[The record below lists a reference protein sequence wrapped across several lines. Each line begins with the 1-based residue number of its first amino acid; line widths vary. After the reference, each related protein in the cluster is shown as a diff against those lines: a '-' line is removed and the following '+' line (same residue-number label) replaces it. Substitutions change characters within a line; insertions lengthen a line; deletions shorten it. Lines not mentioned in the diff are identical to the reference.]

1 MKKTIIFILVALFA
15 TGSLYAD
22 DISVQQALQIASQFA
37 AKDPT
42 AQSKQRKV
50 AAVMPNPSLAYTVKS
65 DVSDKDN
72 VYVINYGNDMGFVVV
87 SGETGTDAIL
97 GYCDH
102 GAFDYK
108 NCPPQMKEVLDFYSL
123 SIDSLRKNPEFAA
136 KRRVVQSWPSYI
148 GNVIVEPLLTTQ
160 WSQWAPYN
168 NLCPT
173 GCPTGCVPTAVA
185 QIMKY
190 WRWPDVTREKVSG
203 EDFSGHVYDWDN
215 MIDNYETTSYTAE
228 QADAVAHL
236 MADIGKALGTNYEP
250 EGSGTG
256 TDFLPLV
263 YNFKYNRGA
272 AYHENLTEVMKA
284 ELNQS
289 RPLLYSARP
298 VDYGNGHELVVDG
311 YTSNNYF
318 HFNYGWGGSY
328 DGFYKYAPLYNV
340 APSIITGIYPEDTDI
355 IKLNDIKYML
365 YKNGT
370 AAILG
375 YYPEGIDEDDDV
387 MSYVEKENGEIV
399 IPSTVKYNGTTYKV
413 TRIYQRA
420 FYNKGHF
427 TKVTLGD
434 NIETIDHYAF
444 IYSTIDE
451 LVLSDKMEVV
461 PDEAFQLTDIQKLTI
476 GASVK
481 RIGKKAFYLCPL
493 SEVIC
498 KSASFVVD
506 ELAFGHVS
514 GSIDSGEWLEHI
526 TKIGSKAF
534 VGRTFTGNPNFAMLE
549 DIGPLA
555 FSSCSFPAETF
566 VIPPKLKHIE
576 PDAFSMGLVS
586 FFKVENNPHFLC
598 SPNYQEYLCNNNGTR
613 VLMTVNRRRFLLGI
627 PETVVKLEP
636 RSIRSKDITTIP
648 GHIVEMDG
656 AFQDVTSMSFI
667 TCMAV
672 VPPQISDDTF
682 NDKIFQNDPT
692 LYVPEGTAELYR
704 NAPGWRKFERIIDER
719 EYVPMQPQ
727 GLQYN
732 MVVNTTHEDGS
743 QRVNIPVNEITSM
756 ELSEDGQSVIIKRNG
771 KEDLITPVAAVD
783 SVAWVPGFMY
793 EDAEIFDINEDHL
806 TVEAQKCKVRF
817 DPTVIDGDV
826 QLCVRNSVL
835 KPNVMD
841 GVVSGFAIDLSLSDG
856 RHQLSG
862 TADIL
867 IPMTYNP
874 EKQIGAAYFNEETGE
889 WEPVYY
895 EQNKETGEIKITTDH
910 LSEYAIFEVAN
921 VGMRNVMLNV
931 YKEVPQLYVLNE
943 AAKKLLDIISSP
955 DPEWE
960 MAWQYK
966 NEMALWQSC
975 SLDIL
980 YNAANG
986 ALEAVN
992 GYKPFAEEVGNAVTA
1007 MGYLGTALNI
1017 LDVAR
1022 ADLKGDDVG
1031 VAAGTLNTILNYT
1044 SGQLASAIGTP
1055 IMSVSMAGVAAI
1067 GIALNKFGEKV
1078 AQSKLD
1084 FYRLAYGIYYSK
1096 EGDKITGNKNYRT
1109 PTDWY
1114 NYFYPAFEK
1123 GNMTASELNAYIE
1136 ESVHNYCNQFW
1147 KDESRTFCI
1156 AEAESRASSMGIS
1169 TWSWETESLR
1179 KQISDEYFSELM
1191 NGILVSVFQSI
1202 RNHLKIEAHNRY
1214 TVAAKSVAD
1223 LVNRQIAIRIWDN
1236 SWKEGEK
1243 SKYEGW
1249 TVRFSYIPSALPD
1262 KEDWQVTLNER
1273 GRGGIKYFT
1282 EYALILNDMPT
1293 RLTLIDPKG
1302 KEVADYPFEIANK
1315 KGKQI
1320 IDIDLSKGGVEVEN
1334 PHMDGLELQYDP
1346 ATVTLPLTM
1355 AGYDFTY
1362 DNNGNLTKYPWGGNT
1377 PSMIPVSLD
1386 NSFNE
1391 KANFQAEIEKF
1402 LHRHGF
1408 ITVDEYGNVKLGD
1421 DISAKFEGNE
1431 AKAKFTIDTS
1441 CPFVEKSKEQFVQGF
1456 NSFWGGEIDGVG
1468 MLNLLEGTIAHKIEG
1483 EVTITRNAED
1493 EGYDVAFVGNGTYKF
1508 NCKNVSLVDN
1518 VNYAAIKAS
1527 EKLNITVDDITVAD
1541 SQAEGNV
1548 TLKYT
1553 TKLQ

>member
-37 AKDPT
+37 SKDPM

-123 SIDSLRKNPEFAA
+123 SIDTLRKNPEFAA
-136 KRRVVQSWPSYI
+136 KRRVAQSWPSYI

-160 WSQWAPYN
+160 WNQWAPYN

-173 GCPTGCVPTAVA
+173 DCPAGCVPTAVA

-190 WRWPDVTREKVSG
+190 WRWPDVTCDKVAG
-203 EDFSGHVYDWDN
+203 EDFSGRTYDWDN

-236 MADIGKALGTNYEP
+236 MADVGKALGTVYNP
-250 EGSGTG
+250 KGSGTA
-256 TDFLPLV
+256 TDFLPLFF
-263 YNFKYNRGA
+263 NFKYNKGTPC
-272 AYHENLTEVMKA
+272 YENLTEVMKA

-289 RPLLYSARP
+289 RPMLYSARP
-298 VDYGNGHELVVDG
+298 FGEGNGHELVVDG

-328 DGFYKYAPLYNV
+328 DGFYITAPIYCVN
-340 APSIITGIYPEDTDI
+340 PSIVTNIYPQDI
-355 IKLNDIKYML
+355 DIQKVGDIKYVF

-399 IPSTVKYNGTTYKV
+399 IPSTVKYNGT
-413 TRIYQRA
+413 
-420 FYNKGHF
+420 
-427 TKVTLGD
+427 TLGD

-506 ELAFGHVS
+506 EQAFGHVS

-534 VGRTFTGNPNFAMLE
+534 VGRTFTSNPSFAMLE
-549 DIGPLA
+549 EIGPLA

-613 VLMTVNRRRFLLGI
+613 VLMTVNRRRFLLDI

-682 NDKIFQNDPT
+682 NDNIFQNDPT

-756 ELSEDGQSVIIKRNG
+756 ELSEDGQNVIIKRNG

-793 EDAEIFDINEDHL
+793 EDAEIFDIDEDHL

-856 RHQLSG
+856 THDLTG
-862 TADIL
+862 TVDIT
-867 IPMTYNP
+867 IPVTDTNKKY
-874 EKQIGAAYFNEETGE
+874 GAAYFNEETGE

-895 EQNKETGEIKITTDH
+895 EYDKTEGAVTISTNH
-910 LSEYAIFEVAN
+910 LSVYGFFE
-921 VGMRNVMLNV
+921 
-931 YKEVPQLYVLNE
+931 LYDDLTSRGFIKPIQAPRELQPLGE
-943 AAKKLLDIISSP
+943 AARKLLELVSSP

-960 MAWQYK
+960 MRWQVR
-966 NEMALWQSC
+966 NDMGLWQSVG
-975 SLDIL
+975 LDVL
-980 YNAANG
+980 FNAANG
-986 ALEAVN
+986 TLETAL
-992 GYKPFAEEVGNAVTA
+992 GYKPFAEEIENAVNA
-1007 MGYLGTALNI
+1007 MGYLATALNVV
-1017 LDVAR
+1017 DVAR
-1022 ADLKGDDVG
+1022 AELRGDDIG
-1031 VAAGTLNTILNYT
+1031 VASGALKTILGHY
-1044 SGQLASAIGTP
+1044 SGVAGQLIGTP
-1055 IMSVSMAGVAAI
+1055 VFTASMATSAAI
-1067 GIALNKFGEKV
+1067 GIALEKFGTMVQQRKID
-1078 AQSKLD
+1078 L
-1084 FYRLAYGIYYSK
+1084 YREAYRIYYSRGSEAVVAGTSK
-1096 EGDKITGNKNYRT
+1096 YGNKWYRT
-1109 PTDWY
+1109 SKDWFELFYTAFNKPDITANRLDSYIETEVRDYCDRFWGDTDAQAMCVAEAKAQGLSSW
-1114 NYFYPAFEK
+1114 FYP
-1123 GNMTASELNAYIE
+1123 
-1136 ESVHNYCNQFW
+1136 
-1147 KDESRTFCI
+1147 DENT
-1156 AEAESRASSMGIS
+1156 
-1169 TWSWETESLR
+1169 R
-1179 KQISDEYFSELM
+1179 KTISDEFFAELM
-1191 NGILVSVFQSI
+1191 NGQLVSVIQSV
-1202 RNHLKIEAHNRY
+1202 RNHVKIDAFNQY
-1214 TVAAKSVAD
+1214 TAEAKSLANLMNTKIGLRVRD
-1223 LVNRQIAIRIWDN
+1223 K
-1236 SWKEGEK
+1236 SCKEGEK
-1243 SKYEGW
+1243 SKYADYSI
-1249 TVRFSYIPSALPD
+1249 RFTYIPRSLPD
-1262 KEDWQVTLNER
+1262 PENLQGTIDEQ
-1273 GRGGIKYFT
+1273 GRANIGYFT
-1282 EYALILNDMPT
+1282 HYALIVHDIPT

-1302 KEVADYPFEIANK
+1302 KEVADYPFEITNK
-1315 KGKQI
+1315 KGVQI
-1320 IDIDLSKGGVEVEN
+1320 IEIDLSTGGVEVEN
-1334 PHMDGLELQYDP
+1334 PNLDGLELIYEPNSVECYSEDHP
-1346 ATVTLPLTM
+1346 EKAI
-1355 AGYDFTY
+1355 
-1362 DNNGNLTKYPWGGNT
+1362 YPIT
-1377 PSMIPVSLD
+1377 RIYFD
-1386 NSFNE
+1386 NSNNK
-1391 KANFQAEIEKF
+1391 KARFETEIEKF
-1402 LHRHGF
+1402 FCRHEF
-1408 ITVDEYGNVKLGD
+1408 ITVDELGNFKIGD
-1421 DISAKFEGNE
+1421 DIVGKFENNGLE
-1431 AKAKFTIDTS
+1431 GSGSFTLNTKYQ
-1441 CPFVEKSKEQFVQGF
+1441 FKEQNISDCLKVF
-1456 NSFWGGEIDGVG
+1456 NSPNWFSEHFEVFRPFNGT
-1468 MLNLLEGTIAHKIEG
+1468 LEHKVKCEF
-1483 EVTITRNAED
+1483 TITRTSVDSKEYEITYTGEGTYSLQTEVIEYITGVVIADNPENSPTPNISAED
-1493 EGYDVAFVGNGTYKF
+1493 IHTTPITADGTFK
-1508 NCKNVSLVDN
+1508 
-1518 VNYAAIKAS
+1518 
-1527 EKLNITVDDITVAD
+1527 
-1541 SQAEGNV
+1541 
-1548 TLKYT
+1548 LKYT

>member
-37 AKDPT
+37 ANEPT
-42 AQSKQRKV
+42 AQSKMRKV

-123 SIDSLRKNPEFAA
+123 SIDTLRKNPEFAA
-136 KRRVVQSWPSYI
+136 KRRVAQSWPSYI

-160 WSQWAPYN
+160 WNQWAPYN

-173 GCPTGCVPTAVA
+173 DCPAGCVPTAVA

-190 WRWPDVTREKVSG
+190 WRWPDVTCDKVAG
-203 EDFSGHVYDWDN
+203 EDFSGRTYDWDN

-236 MADIGKALGTNYEP
+236 MADVGKALGTVYNP
-250 EGSGTG
+250 KGSGTA
-256 TDFLPLV
+256 TDFLPLFF
-263 YNFKYNRGA
+263 NFKYNKGA

-289 RPLLYSARP
+289 RPMLYSARP
-298 VDYGNGHELVVDG
+298 FGEGNGHELVVDG

-328 DGFYKYAPLYNV
+328 DGFYITAPIYCVN
-340 APSIITGIYPEDTDI
+340 PSIVTNIYPQDI
-355 IKLNDIKYML
+355 DIQKVGDIKYVF

-576 PDAFSMGLVS
+576 PDAFSKGLVS

-598 SPNYQEYLCNNNGTR
+598 SPNYQEYLCNNIGTR
-613 VLMTVNRRRFLLGI
+613 VLMTVNRRRFLLDI

-682 NDKIFQNDPT
+682 NDNIFQNDPT

-756 ELSEDGQSVIIKRNG
+756 ELSEDGQNVIIKRNG

-793 EDAEIFDINEDHL
+793 EDAEIFDIDEDHL

-856 RHQLSG
+856 THDLTG
-862 TADIL
+862 TVDIT
-867 IPMTYNP
+867 IPVTDTNKKY
-874 EKQIGAAYFNEETGE
+874 GAAYFNEETGE

-895 EQNKETGEIKITTDH
+895 EYDKTEGAVTISTNH
-910 LSEYAIFEVAN
+910 LSVYGFFE
-921 VGMRNVMLNV
+921 
-931 YKEVPQLYVLNE
+931 LYDDLTSRGFIKPIQAPRELQPLGE
-943 AAKKLLDIISSP
+943 AARKLLELVSSP

-960 MAWQYK
+960 MRWQVR
-966 NEMALWQSC
+966 NDMGLWQSVG
-975 SLDIL
+975 LDVL
-980 YNAANG
+980 FNAANG
-986 ALEAVN
+986 TLETAL
-992 GYKPFAEEVGNAVTA
+992 GYKPFAEEIENAVNA
-1007 MGYLGTALNI
+1007 MGYLATALNVV
-1017 LDVAR
+1017 DVAR
-1022 ADLKGDDVG
+1022 AELRGDDIG
-1031 VAAGTLNTILNYT
+1031 VASGALKTILGHY
-1044 SGQLASAIGTP
+1044 SGVAGQLIGTP
-1055 IMSVSMAGVAAI
+1055 VFTASMATSAAI
-1067 GIALNKFGEKV
+1067 GIALEKFGTMVQQRKID
-1078 AQSKLD
+1078 L
-1084 FYRLAYGIYYSK
+1084 YREAYRIYYSRGSEAVVAGTSK
-1096 EGDKITGNKNYRT
+1096 YGNKWYRT
-1109 PTDWY
+1109 SKDWFELFYTAFNKPDITANRLDSYIETEVRDYCDRFWGDTDAQAMCVAEAKAQGLSSW
-1114 NYFYPAFEK
+1114 FYP
-1123 GNMTASELNAYIE
+1123 
-1136 ESVHNYCNQFW
+1136 
-1147 KDESRTFCI
+1147 DENT
-1156 AEAESRASSMGIS
+1156 
-1169 TWSWETESLR
+1169 R
-1179 KQISDEYFSELM
+1179 KTISDEFFAELM
-1191 NGILVSVFQSI
+1191 NGQLVSVIQSV
-1202 RNHLKIEAHNRY
+1202 RNHVKIDAFNQY
-1214 TVAAKSVAD
+1214 TAEAKSLANLMNTKIGLRVRD
-1223 LVNRQIAIRIWDN
+1223 K
-1236 SWKEGEK
+1236 SCKEGEK
-1243 SKYEGW
+1243 SKYADYSI
-1249 TVRFSYIPSALPD
+1249 RFTYIPRSLPD
-1262 KEDWQVTLNER
+1262 PENLQGTIDEQ
-1273 GRGGIKYFT
+1273 GRANIGYFT
-1282 EYALILNDMPT
+1282 HYALIVHDIPT

-1302 KEVADYPFEIANK
+1302 KEVADYPFEITNK
-1315 KGKQI
+1315 KGVQI
-1320 IDIDLSKGGVEVEN
+1320 IEIDLSTGGVEVEN
-1334 PHMDGLELQYDP
+1334 PNLDGLELIYEPNSVECYSEDHP
-1346 ATVTLPLTM
+1346 EKAI
-1355 AGYDFTY
+1355 
-1362 DNNGNLTKYPWGGNT
+1362 YPIT
-1377 PSMIPVSLD
+1377 RIYFD
-1386 NSFNE
+1386 NSNNK
-1391 KANFQAEIEKF
+1391 KARFETEIEKF
-1402 LHRHGF
+1402 FCRHEF
-1408 ITVDEYGNVKLGD
+1408 ITVDELGNFKIGD
-1421 DISAKFEGNE
+1421 DIVGKFENNGLE
-1431 AKAKFTIDTS
+1431 GSGSFTLNTNYQ
-1441 CPFVEKSKEQFVQGF
+1441 FKEQNISDCLKVF
-1456 NSFWGGEIDGVG
+1456 NSPNWFSEHFEVFRPFNGT
-1468 MLNLLEGTIAHKIEG
+1468 LEHKVKCEF
-1483 EVTITRNAED
+1483 TITRTSVDSKEYEITYTGEGTYSLQTEVIEYITGVVIADNLENSPTPNISAED
-1493 EGYDVAFVGNGTYKF
+1493 IHTTPITADGTFK
-1508 NCKNVSLVDN
+1508 
-1518 VNYAAIKAS
+1518 
-1527 EKLNITVDDITVAD
+1527 
-1541 SQAEGNV
+1541 
-1548 TLKYT
+1548 LKYT

>member
-1 MKKTIIFILVALFA
+1 
-15 TGSLYAD
+15 
-22 DISVQQALQIASQFA
+22 
-37 AKDPT
+37 
-42 AQSKQRKV
+42 
-50 AAVMPNPSLAYTVKS
+50 MPNPSLAYTVKS

-123 SIDSLRKNPEFAA
+123 SIDTLRRNPEFAA
-136 KRRVVQSWPSYI
+136 KRRVAQSWPSYI

-160 WSQWAPYN
+160 WNQWAPYN

-173 GCPTGCVPTAVA
+173 DCPAGCVPTAVA

-190 WRWPDVTREKVSG
+190 WRWPDVTCDKVAG
-203 EDFSGHVYDWDN
+203 EDFSGRTYDWDN

-236 MADIGKALGTNYEP
+236 MADVGKALGTVYNP
-250 EGSGTG
+250 KGSGTA
-256 TDFLPLV
+256 TDFLPLFF
-263 YNFKYNRGA
+263 NFKYNKGTRC
-272 AYHENLTEVMKA
+272 YENLTEVMKA

-289 RPLLYSARP
+289 RPMLYSARP
-298 VDYGNGHELVVDG
+298 FGEGNGHELVVDG

-328 DGFYKYAPLYNV
+328 DGFYITAPIYCVN
-340 APSIITGIYPEDTDI
+340 PSIITNIYPQDI
-355 IKLNDIKYML
+355 DIQKVGDIKYVF

-444 IYSTIDE
+444 FYSTIDE

-506 ELAFGHVS
+506 EQAFGHVS

-576 PDAFSMGLVS
+576 PDAFSKGLVS

-598 SPNYQEYLCNNNGTR
+598 SPNYQEYLCNNIGTR
-613 VLMTVNRRRFLLGI
+613 VLMTVNRRRFLLDI

-656 AFQDVTSMSFI
+656 AFQDVTSMSFL

-682 NDKIFQNDPT
+682 NDNIFQNDPT

-756 ELSEDGQSVIIKRNG
+756 ELSEDGQNVIIKRNG

-793 EDAEIFDINEDHL
+793 EDAEIFDIDEDHL

-856 RHQLSG
+856 THDLTG
-862 TADIL
+862 TVDIT
-867 IPMTYNP
+867 IPVTDTNKKY
-874 EKQIGAAYFNEETGE
+874 GAAYFNEETGE

-895 EQNKETGEIKITTDH
+895 EYDKTEGAVTISTNH
-910 LSEYAIFEVAN
+910 LSVYGFFE
-921 VGMRNVMLNV
+921 
-931 YKEVPQLYVLNE
+931 LYDDLTSRGFIKPIQAPRELQPLGE
-943 AAKKLLDIISSP
+943 AARKLLELVSSP

-960 MAWQYK
+960 MRWQVR
-966 NEMALWQSC
+966 NDMGLWQSVG
-975 SLDIL
+975 LDVL
-980 YNAANG
+980 FNAANG
-986 ALEAVN
+986 TLETAL
-992 GYKPFAEEVGNAVTA
+992 GYKPFAEEIENAVNA
-1007 MGYLGTALNI
+1007 MGYLATALNVV
-1017 LDVAR
+1017 DVAR
-1022 ADLKGDDVG
+1022 AELRGDDIG
-1031 VAAGTLNTILNYT
+1031 VASGALKTILGHY
-1044 SGQLASAIGTP
+1044 SGVAGQLIGTP
-1055 IMSVSMAGVAAI
+1055 VFTASMATSAAI
-1067 GIALNKFGEKV
+1067 GIALEKFGTMVQQRKID
-1078 AQSKLD
+1078 L
-1084 FYRLAYGIYYSK
+1084 YREAYRIYYSRGSEAVVAGTSK
-1096 EGDKITGNKNYRT
+1096 YGNKWYRT
-1109 PTDWY
+1109 SKDWFELFYTAFNKPDITANRLDSYIETEVRDYCDRFWGDTDAQAMCVAEAKAQGLSSW
-1114 NYFYPAFEK
+1114 FYP
-1123 GNMTASELNAYIE
+1123 
-1136 ESVHNYCNQFW
+1136 
-1147 KDESRTFCI
+1147 DENT
-1156 AEAESRASSMGIS
+1156 
-1169 TWSWETESLR
+1169 R
-1179 KQISDEYFSELM
+1179 KTISDEFFAELM
-1191 NGILVSVFQSI
+1191 NGQLVSVIQSV
-1202 RNHLKIEAHNRY
+1202 RNHVKIDAFNQY
-1214 TVAAKSVAD
+1214 TAEAKSLANLMNTKIGLRVRD
-1223 LVNRQIAIRIWDN
+1223 K
-1236 SWKEGEK
+1236 SCKEGEK
-1243 SKYEGW
+1243 SKYADYSI
-1249 TVRFSYIPSALPD
+1249 RFTYIPRSLPD
-1262 KEDWQVTLNER
+1262 PENLQGTIDEQ
-1273 GRGGIKYFT
+1273 GRANIGYFT
-1282 EYALILNDMPT
+1282 HYALIVHDIPT
-1293 RLTLIDPKG
+1293 RLTLIDP
-1302 KEVADYPFEIANK
+1302 
-1315 KGKQI
+1315 
-1320 IDIDLSKGGVEVEN
+1320 
-1334 PHMDGLELQYDP
+1334 
-1346 ATVTLPLTM
+1346 
-1355 AGYDFTY
+1355 
-1362 DNNGNLTKYPWGGNT
+1362 
-1377 PSMIPVSLD
+1377 PSY
-1386 NSFNE
+1386 
-1391 KANFQAEIEKF
+1391 A
-1402 LHRHGF
+1402 HRPKRQRG
-1408 ITVDEYGNVKLGD
+1408 
-1421 DISAKFEGNE
+1421 
-1431 AKAKFTIDTS
+1431 
-1441 CPFVEKSKEQFVQGF
+1441 C
-1456 NSFWGGEIDGVG
+1456 
-1468 MLNLLEGTIAHKIEG
+1468 
-1483 EVTITRNAED
+1483 
-1493 EGYDVAFVGNGTYKF
+1493 
-1508 NCKNVSLVDN
+1508 
-1518 VNYAAIKAS
+1518 
-1527 EKLNITVDDITVAD
+1527 
-1541 SQAEGNV
+1541 
-1548 TLKYT
+1548 
-1553 TKLQ
+1553 

>member
-1 MKKTIIFILVALFA
+1 M
-15 TGSLYAD
+15 
-22 DISVQQALQIASQFA
+22 
-37 AKDPT
+37 
-42 AQSKQRKV
+42 
-50 AAVMPNPSLAYTVKS
+50 
-65 DVSDKDN
+65 
-72 VYVINYGNDMGFVVV
+72 
-87 SGETGTDAIL
+87 
-97 GYCDH
+97 
-102 GAFDYK
+102 
-108 NCPPQMKEVLDFYSL
+108 
-123 SIDSLRKNPEFAA
+123 
-136 KRRVVQSWPSYI
+136 
-148 GNVIVEPLLTTQ
+148 
-160 WSQWAPYN
+160 
-168 NLCPT
+168 
-173 GCPTGCVPTAVA
+173 
-185 QIMKY
+185 
-190 WRWPDVTREKVSG
+190 
-203 EDFSGHVYDWDN
+203 
-215 MIDNYETTSYTAE
+215 
-228 QADAVAHL
+228 
-236 MADIGKALGTNYEP
+236 
-250 EGSGTG
+250 
-256 TDFLPLV
+256 
-263 YNFKYNRGA
+263 
-272 AYHENLTEVMKA
+272 
-284 ELNQS
+284 
-289 RPLLYSARP
+289 
-298 VDYGNGHELVVDG
+298 
-311 YTSNNYF
+311 
-318 HFNYGWGGSY
+318 
-328 DGFYKYAPLYNV
+328 
-340 APSIITGIYPEDTDI
+340 
-355 IKLNDIKYML
+355 
-365 YKNGT
+365 
-370 AAILG
+370 
-375 YYPEGIDEDDDV
+375 
-387 MSYVEKENGEIV
+387 
-399 IPSTVKYNGTTYKV
+399 
-413 TRIYQRA
+413 
-420 FYNKGHF
+420 
-427 TKVTLGD
+427 
-434 NIETIDHYAF
+434 
-444 IYSTIDE
+444 
-451 LVLSDKMEVV
+451 
-461 PDEAFQLTDIQKLTI
+461 
-476 GASVK
+476 
-481 RIGKKAFYLCPL
+481 
-493 SEVIC
+493 
-498 KSASFVVD
+498 
-506 ELAFGHVS
+506 
-514 GSIDSGEWLEHI
+514 
-526 TKIGSKAF
+526 
-534 VGRTFTGNPNFAMLE
+534 
-549 DIGPLA
+549 
-555 FSSCSFPAETF
+555 
-566 VIPPKLKHIE
+566 
-576 PDAFSMGLVS
+576 
-586 FFKVENNPHFLC
+586 
-598 SPNYQEYLCNNNGTR
+598 
-613 VLMTVNRRRFLLGI
+613 
-627 PETVVKLEP
+627 
-636 RSIRSKDITTIP
+636 
-648 GHIVEMDG
+648 
-656 AFQDVTSMSFI
+656 
-667 TCMAV
+667 
-672 VPPQISDDTF
+672 
-682 NDKIFQNDPT
+682 
-692 LYVPEGTAELYR
+692 
-704 NAPGWRKFERIIDER
+704 
-719 EYVPMQPQ
+719 
-727 GLQYN
+727 
-732 MVVNTTHEDGS
+732 
-743 QRVNIPVNEITSM
+743 
-756 ELSEDGQSVIIKRNG
+756 
-771 KEDLITPVAAVD
+771 
-783 SVAWVPGFMY
+783 
-793 EDAEIFDINEDHL
+793 
-806 TVEAQKCKVRF
+806 
-817 DPTVIDGDV
+817 IDGDV

-889 WEPVYY
+889 WEPVYF

-1293 RLTLIDPKG
+1293 RLSLIDPKG
-1302 KEVADYPFEIANK
+1302 KEVADYPFEITNK

-1320 IDIDLSKGGVEVEN
+1320 IDIDLSTGGVEVEN
-1334 PHMDGLELQYDP
+1334 PNLDGLELIYEPNSVEYYSEDHP
-1346 ATVTLPLTM
+1346 EKAI
-1355 AGYDFTY
+1355 
-1362 DNNGNLTKYPWGGNT
+1362 YPIT
-1377 PSMIPVSLD
+1377 RIYFD
-1386 NSFNE
+1386 NSNNK
-1391 KANFQAEIEKF
+1391 KARFETEIEKF
-1402 LHRHGF
+1402 FCRHEF
-1408 ITVDEYGNVKLGD
+1408 ITVDELGNFKIGD
-1421 DISAKFEGNE
+1421 DIVGKFENNGLE
-1431 AKAKFTIDTS
+1431 GSGSFTLNTNYQ
-1441 CPFVEKSKEQFVQGF
+1441 FKEQNISDCIKVF
-1456 NSFWGGEIDGVG
+1456 NSPNWFSEHFEVFRPFNGT
-1468 MLNLLEGTIAHKIEG
+1468 LEHKVKCEF
-1483 EVTITRNAED
+1483 TITRTSVDSKEYEITYTGEGTYSLQTEVLEYITGVVIADNLENSPTPNISAED
-1493 EGYDVAFVGNGTYKF
+1493 IHTTPITADGTFK
-1508 NCKNVSLVDN
+1508 
-1518 VNYAAIKAS
+1518 
-1527 EKLNITVDDITVAD
+1527 
-1541 SQAEGNV
+1541 
-1548 TLKYT
+1548 LKYT

>member
-123 SIDSLRKNPEFAA
+123 SIDTLRKNPEFAA
-136 KRRVVQSWPSYI
+136 KRRVAQSWPSYI

-160 WSQWAPYN
+160 WNQWAPYN

-173 GCPTGCVPTAVA
+173 DCPAGCVPTAVA

-190 WRWPDVTREKVSG
+190 WRWPDVTCDKVAG
-203 EDFSGHVYDWDN
+203 EDFSGRTYDWDN

-236 MADIGKALGTNYEP
+236 MADVGKALGTVYNP
-250 EGSGTG
+250 KGSGTA
-256 TDFLPLV
+256 TDFLPLFF
-263 YNFKYNRGA
+263 NFKYNKGA

-289 RPLLYSARP
+289 RPMLYSARP
-298 VDYGNGHELVVDG
+298 FGEGNGHELVVDG

-328 DGFYKYAPLYNV
+328 DGFYITAPIYCVN
-340 APSIITGIYPEDTDI
+340 PSIVTNIYPQDI
-355 IKLNDIKYML
+355 DIQKVGDIKYVF

-444 IYSTIDE
+444 FYSTIDE

-506 ELAFGHVS
+506 EQAFGHVS

-576 PDAFSMGLVS
+576 PDAFSKGLVS

-598 SPNYQEYLCNNNGTR
+598 SPNYQEYLCNNIGTR
-613 VLMTVNRRRFLLGI
+613 VLMTVNRRRFLLDI

-682 NDKIFQNDPT
+682 NDNIFQNDPT
-692 LYVPEGTAELYR
+692 LYVPEGTAELYH

-756 ELSEDGQSVIIKRNG
+756 ELSEDGQNVIIKRNG

-793 EDAEIFDINEDHL
+793 EDAEIFDIDEDHL

-835 KPNVMD
+835 KPDVMD

-856 RHQLSG
+856 THDLTG
-862 TADIL
+862 TVDIT
-867 IPMTYNP
+867 IPVTDTNKKY
-874 EKQIGAAYFNEETGE
+874 GAAYFNEETGE

-895 EQNKETGEIKITTDH
+895 EYDKTEGAVTISTNH
-910 LSEYAIFEVAN
+910 LSVYGFFE
-921 VGMRNVMLNV
+921 
-931 YKEVPQLYVLNE
+931 LYDDLTSRGFIKPIQAPRELQPLGE
-943 AAKKLLDIISSP
+943 AARKLLELVSSP

-960 MAWQYK
+960 MRWQVR
-966 NEMALWQSC
+966 NDMGLWQSVG
-975 SLDIL
+975 LDVL
-980 YNAANG
+980 FNAANG
-986 ALEAVN
+986 TLETAL
-992 GYKPFAEEVGNAVTA
+992 GYKPFAEEIENAVNA
-1007 MGYLGTALNI
+1007 MGYLATALNVV
-1017 LDVAR
+1017 DVAR
-1022 ADLKGDDVG
+1022 AELRGDDIG
-1031 VAAGTLNTILNYT
+1031 VASGALKTILGHY
-1044 SGQLASAIGTP
+1044 SGVAGQLIGTP
-1055 IMSVSMAGVAAI
+1055 VFTASMATSAAI
-1067 GIALNKFGEKV
+1067 GIALEKFGTMVQQRKID
-1078 AQSKLD
+1078 L
-1084 FYRLAYGIYYSK
+1084 YREAYRIYYSRGSEAVVAGTSK
-1096 EGDKITGNKNYRT
+1096 YGNKWYRT
-1109 PTDWY
+1109 SKDWFELFYTAFNKPDITANRLDSYIETEVRDYCDRFWGDTDAQAMCVAEAKAQGLSSW
-1114 NYFYPAFEK
+1114 FYP
-1123 GNMTASELNAYIE
+1123 
-1136 ESVHNYCNQFW
+1136 
-1147 KDESRTFCI
+1147 DENT
-1156 AEAESRASSMGIS
+1156 
-1169 TWSWETESLR
+1169 R
-1179 KQISDEYFSELM
+1179 KTISDEFFAELM
-1191 NGILVSVFQSI
+1191 NGQLVSVIQSV
-1202 RNHLKIEAHNRY
+1202 RNHVKIDAFNQY
-1214 TVAAKSVAD
+1214 TAEAKSLANLMNTKIGLRVRD
-1223 LVNRQIAIRIWDN
+1223 K
-1236 SWKEGEK
+1236 SCKEGEK
-1243 SKYEGW
+1243 SKYADYSI
-1249 TVRFSYIPSALPD
+1249 RFTYIPRSLPD
-1262 KEDWQVTLNER
+1262 PENLQGTIDEQ
-1273 GRGGIKYFT
+1273 GRANIGYFT
-1282 EYALILNDMPT
+1282 HYALIVHDIPT

-1302 KEVADYPFEIANK
+1302 KEVADYPFEITNK

-1320 IDIDLSKGGVEVEN
+1320 IDIDLSTGGVEVEN
-1334 PHMDGLELQYDP
+1334 PNLDGLELIYEPNSVEYYSEDHP
-1346 ATVTLPLTM
+1346 EKAI
-1355 AGYDFTY
+1355 
-1362 DNNGNLTKYPWGGNT
+1362 YPIT
-1377 PSMIPVSLD
+1377 RIYFD
-1386 NSFNE
+1386 NSNNK
-1391 KANFQAEIEKF
+1391 KARFETEIEKF
-1402 LHRHGF
+1402 FCRHEF
-1408 ITVDEYGNVKLGD
+1408 ITVDELGNFKIGD
-1421 DISAKFEGNE
+1421 DIVGKFENNGLE
-1431 AKAKFTIDTS
+1431 GSGSFTLNTNYQ
-1441 CPFVEKSKEQFVQGF
+1441 FKEQNISDCIKVF
-1456 NSFWGGEIDGVG
+1456 NSPNWFSEHFEVFRPFNGT
-1468 MLNLLEGTIAHKIEG
+1468 LEHKVKCEF
-1483 EVTITRNAED
+1483 TITRTSVDSKEYEITYTGEGTYSLQTEVIEYITGVVIADNLENSPTPNISAED
-1493 EGYDVAFVGNGTYKF
+1493 IHTTPITADGTFK
-1508 NCKNVSLVDN
+1508 
-1518 VNYAAIKAS
+1518 
-1527 EKLNITVDDITVAD
+1527 
-1541 SQAEGNV
+1541 
-1548 TLKYT
+1548 LKYT

>member
-42 AQSKQRKV
+42 AQSKMRKV

-123 SIDSLRKNPEFAA
+123 SIDTLRKNPEFAA
-136 KRRVVQSWPSYI
+136 KRRVAQSWPSYI

-160 WSQWAPYN
+160 WNQWAPYN

-173 GCPTGCVPTAVA
+173 DCPAGCVPTAVA

-190 WRWPDVTREKVSG
+190 WRWPDVTCDKVAG
-203 EDFSGHVYDWDN
+203 EDFSGRTYDWDN

-236 MADIGKALGTNYEP
+236 MADVGKALGTVYNP
-250 EGSGTG
+250 KGSGTA
-256 TDFLPLV
+256 TDFLPLFF
-263 YNFKYNRGA
+263 NFKYNKGA

-289 RPLLYSARP
+289 RPMLYSARP
-298 VDYGNGHELVVDG
+298 FGEGNGHELVVDG

-328 DGFYKYAPLYNV
+328 DGFYITAPIYCVN
-340 APSIITGIYPEDTDI
+340 PSIVTNIYPQDI
-355 IKLNDIKYML
+355 DIQKVGDIKYVF

-444 IYSTIDE
+444 FYSTIDE

-506 ELAFGHVS
+506 EQAFGHVS

-576 PDAFSMGLVS
+576 PDAFSKGLVS

-598 SPNYQEYLCNNNGTR
+598 SPNYQEYLCNNIGTR
-613 VLMTVNRRRFLLGI
+613 VLMTVNRRRFLLDI

-682 NDKIFQNDPT
+682 NDNIFQNDPT

-756 ELSEDGQSVIIKRNG
+756 ELSEDGQNVIIKRNG

-793 EDAEIFDINEDHL
+793 EDAEIFDIDEDHL

-835 KPNVMD
+835 KPDVMD

-856 RHQLSG
+856 THDLTG
-862 TADIL
+862 TVDIT
-867 IPMTYNP
+867 IPVTDTNKKY
-874 EKQIGAAYFNEETGE
+874 GAAYFNEETGE

-895 EQNKETGEIKITTDH
+895 EYDKTEGAVTISTNH
-910 LSEYAIFEVAN
+910 LSVYGFFE
-921 VGMRNVMLNV
+921 
-931 YKEVPQLYVLNE
+931 LYDDLTSRGFIKPIQAPRELQPLGE
-943 AAKKLLDIISSP
+943 AARKLLELVSSP

-960 MAWQYK
+960 MRWQVR
-966 NEMALWQSC
+966 NDMGLWQSVG
-975 SLDIL
+975 LDVL
-980 YNAANG
+980 FNAANG
-986 ALEAVN
+986 TLETAL
-992 GYKPFAEEVGNAVTA
+992 GYKPFAEEIENAVNA
-1007 MGYLGTALNI
+1007 MGYLATALNVV
-1017 LDVAR
+1017 DVAR
-1022 ADLKGDDVG
+1022 AELRGDDIG
-1031 VAAGTLNTILNYT
+1031 VASGALKTILGHY
-1044 SGQLASAIGTP
+1044 SGVAGQLIGTP
-1055 IMSVSMAGVAAI
+1055 VFTASMATSAAI
-1067 GIALNKFGEKV
+1067 GIALEKFGTMVQQRKID
-1078 AQSKLD
+1078 L
-1084 FYRLAYGIYYSK
+1084 YREAYRIYYSRGSEAVVAGTSK
-1096 EGDKITGNKNYRT
+1096 YGNKWYRT
-1109 PTDWY
+1109 SKDWFELFYTAFNKPDITANRLDSYIETEVRDYCDRFWGDTDAQAMCVAEAKAQGLSSW
-1114 NYFYPAFEK
+1114 FYP
-1123 GNMTASELNAYIE
+1123 
-1136 ESVHNYCNQFW
+1136 
-1147 KDESRTFCI
+1147 DENT
-1156 AEAESRASSMGIS
+1156 
-1169 TWSWETESLR
+1169 R
-1179 KQISDEYFSELM
+1179 KTISDEFFAELM
-1191 NGILVSVFQSI
+1191 NGQLVSVIQSV
-1202 RNHLKIEAHNRY
+1202 RNHVKIDAFNQY
-1214 TVAAKSVAD
+1214 TAEAKSLANLMNTKIGLRVRD
-1223 LVNRQIAIRIWDN
+1223 K
-1236 SWKEGEK
+1236 SCKEGEK
-1243 SKYEGW
+1243 SKYADYSI
-1249 TVRFSYIPSALPD
+1249 RFTYIPRSLPD
-1262 KEDWQVTLNER
+1262 PENLQGTIDEQ
-1273 GRGGIKYFT
+1273 GRANIGYFT
-1282 EYALILNDMPT
+1282 HYALIVHDIPT

-1302 KEVADYPFEIANK
+1302 KEVADYPFEITNK
-1315 KGKQI
+1315 KGVQI
-1320 IDIDLSKGGVEVEN
+1320 IEIDLSTGGVEVEN
-1334 PHMDGLELQYDP
+1334 PNLDGLELIYEPNSVECYSEDHP
-1346 ATVTLPLTM
+1346 EKAI
-1355 AGYDFTY
+1355 
-1362 DNNGNLTKYPWGGNT
+1362 YPIT
-1377 PSMIPVSLD
+1377 RIYFD
-1386 NSFNE
+1386 NSNNK
-1391 KANFQAEIEKF
+1391 KARFETEIEKF
-1402 LHRHGF
+1402 FCRHEF
-1408 ITVDEYGNVKLGD
+1408 ITVDELGNFKIGD
-1421 DISAKFEGNE
+1421 DIVGKFENNGLE
-1431 AKAKFTIDTS
+1431 GSGSFTLNTNYQ
-1441 CPFVEKSKEQFVQGF
+1441 FKEQNISDCIKVF
-1456 NSFWGGEIDGVG
+1456 NSPNWFSEHFEVFRPFNGT
-1468 MLNLLEGTIAHKIEG
+1468 LEHKVKCEF
-1483 EVTITRNAED
+1483 TITRTSVDSKEYEITYTGEGTYSLQTEVIEYITGVVIADNPENSPTPNISAED
-1493 EGYDVAFVGNGTYKF
+1493 IRTTPITADGTFK
-1508 NCKNVSLVDN
+1508 
-1518 VNYAAIKAS
+1518 
-1527 EKLNITVDDITVAD
+1527 
-1541 SQAEGNV
+1541 
-1548 TLKYT
+1548 LKYT

>member
-123 SIDSLRKNPEFAA
+123 SIDTLRKNPEFAA
-136 KRRVVQSWPSYI
+136 KRRVAQSWPSYI

-160 WSQWAPYN
+160 WNQWAPYN

-173 GCPTGCVPTAVA
+173 DCPAGCVPTAVA

-190 WRWPDVTREKVSG
+190 WRWPDVTCDKVAG
-203 EDFSGHVYDWDN
+203 EDFSGRTYDWDN

-236 MADIGKALGTNYEP
+236 MADVGKALGTVYNP
-250 EGSGTG
+250 KGSGTA
-256 TDFLPLV
+256 TDFLPLFF
-263 YNFKYNRGA
+263 NFKYNKGA

-289 RPLLYSARP
+289 RPMLYSARP
-298 VDYGNGHELVVDG
+298 FGEGNGHELVVDG

-328 DGFYKYAPLYNV
+328 DGFYITAPIYCVN
-340 APSIITGIYPEDTDI
+340 PSIVTNIYPQDI
-355 IKLNDIKYML
+355 DIQKVGDIKYVF

-444 IYSTIDE
+444 FYSTIDE

-506 ELAFGHVS
+506 EQAFGHVS

-598 SPNYQEYLCNNNGTR
+598 SPNYQEYLCNNIGTR
-613 VLMTVNRRRFLLGI
+613 VLMTVNRRRFLLDI

-692 LYVPEGTAELYR
+692 LYVPEGTAELYH

-756 ELSEDGQSVIIKRNG
+756 ELSEDGQNVIIKRNG

-793 EDAEIFDINEDHL
+793 EDAEIFDIDEDHL

-835 KPNVMD
+835 KPDVMD

-856 RHQLSG
+856 THDLTG
-862 TADIL
+862 TVDIT
-867 IPMTYNP
+867 IPVTDTNKKY
-874 EKQIGAAYFNEETGE
+874 GAAYFNEETGE

-895 EQNKETGEIKITTDH
+895 EYDKTEGAVTISTNH
-910 LSEYAIFEVAN
+910 LSVYGFFE
-921 VGMRNVMLNV
+921 
-931 YKEVPQLYVLNE
+931 LYDDLTSRGFIKPIQAPRELQPLGE
-943 AAKKLLDIISSP
+943 AARKLLELVSSP

-960 MAWQYK
+960 MRWQVR
-966 NEMALWQSC
+966 NDMGLWQSVG
-975 SLDIL
+975 LDVL
-980 YNAANG
+980 FNAANG
-986 ALEAVN
+986 TLETAL
-992 GYKPFAEEVGNAVTA
+992 GYKPFAEEIENAVNA
-1007 MGYLGTALNI
+1007 MGYLATALNVV
-1017 LDVAR
+1017 DVAR
-1022 ADLKGDDVG
+1022 AELRGDDIG
-1031 VAAGTLNTILNYT
+1031 VASGALKTILGHY
-1044 SGQLASAIGTP
+1044 SGVAGQLIGTP
-1055 IMSVSMAGVAAI
+1055 VFTASMATSAAI
-1067 GIALNKFGEKV
+1067 GIALEKFGTMVQQRKID
-1078 AQSKLD
+1078 L
-1084 FYRLAYGIYYSK
+1084 YREAYRIYYSRGSEAVVAGTSK
-1096 EGDKITGNKNYRT
+1096 YGNKWYRT
-1109 PTDWY
+1109 SKDWFELFYTAFNKPDITANRLDSYIETEVRDYCDRFWGDTDAQAMCVAEAKAQGLSSW
-1114 NYFYPAFEK
+1114 FYP
-1123 GNMTASELNAYIE
+1123 
-1136 ESVHNYCNQFW
+1136 
-1147 KDESRTFCI
+1147 DENT
-1156 AEAESRASSMGIS
+1156 
-1169 TWSWETESLR
+1169 R
-1179 KQISDEYFSELM
+1179 KTISDEFFAELM
-1191 NGILVSVFQSI
+1191 NGQLVSVIQSV
-1202 RNHLKIEAHNRY
+1202 RNHVKIDAFNQY
-1214 TVAAKSVAD
+1214 TAEAKSLANLMNTKIGLRVRD
-1223 LVNRQIAIRIWDN
+1223 K
-1236 SWKEGEK
+1236 SCKEGEK
-1243 SKYEGW
+1243 SKYADYSI
-1249 TVRFSYIPSALPD
+1249 RFTYIPRSLPD
-1262 KEDWQVTLNER
+1262 PENLQGTIDEQ
-1273 GRGGIKYFT
+1273 GRANIGYFT
-1282 EYALILNDMPT
+1282 HYALIVHDIPT

-1302 KEVADYPFEIANK
+1302 KEVADYPFEITNK

-1320 IDIDLSKGGVEVEN
+1320 IDIDLSTGGVEVEN
-1334 PHMDGLELQYDP
+1334 PNLDGLELIYEPNSVEYYSEDHP
-1346 ATVTLPLTM
+1346 EKAI
-1355 AGYDFTY
+1355 
-1362 DNNGNLTKYPWGGNT
+1362 YPIT
-1377 PSMIPVSLD
+1377 RIYFD
-1386 NSFNE
+1386 NSNNK
-1391 KANFQAEIEKF
+1391 KARFETEIEKF
-1402 LHRHGF
+1402 FCRHEF
-1408 ITVDEYGNVKLGD
+1408 ITVDELGNFKIGD
-1421 DISAKFEGNE
+1421 DIVGKFENNGLE
-1431 AKAKFTIDTS
+1431 GSGSFTLNTNYQ
-1441 CPFVEKSKEQFVQGF
+1441 FKEQNISDCIKVF
-1456 NSFWGGEIDGVG
+1456 NSPNWFSEHFEVFRPFNGT
-1468 MLNLLEGTIAHKIEG
+1468 LEHKVKCEF
-1483 EVTITRNAED
+1483 TITRTSVDSKEYEITYTGEGTYSLQTEVIEYITGVVIADNLENSPTPNISAED
-1493 EGYDVAFVGNGTYKF
+1493 IHTTPITADGTFK
-1508 NCKNVSLVDN
+1508 
-1518 VNYAAIKAS
+1518 
-1527 EKLNITVDDITVAD
+1527 
-1541 SQAEGNV
+1541 
-1548 TLKYT
+1548 LKYT

>member
-123 SIDSLRKNPEFAA
+123 SIDTLRKNPEFAA
-136 KRRVVQSWPSYI
+136 KRRVAQSWPSYI

-160 WSQWAPYN
+160 WNQWAPYN

-173 GCPTGCVPTAVA
+173 DCPAGCVPTAVA

-190 WRWPDVTREKVSG
+190 WRWPDVTCDKVAG
-203 EDFSGHVYDWDN
+203 EDFSGRTYDWDN

-236 MADIGKALGTNYEP
+236 MADVGKALGTVYNP
-250 EGSGTG
+250 KGSGTA
-256 TDFLPLV
+256 TDFLPLFF
-263 YNFKYNRGA
+263 NFKYNKGA

-289 RPLLYSARP
+289 RPMLYSARP
-298 VDYGNGHELVVDG
+298 FGEGNGHELVVDG

-328 DGFYKYAPLYNV
+328 DGFYITAPIYCVN
-340 APSIITGIYPEDTDI
+340 PSIVTNIYPQDI
-355 IKLNDIKYML
+355 DIQKVGDIKYVF

-444 IYSTIDE
+444 FYSTIDE

-506 ELAFGHVS
+506 EQAFGHVS

-576 PDAFSMGLVS
+576 PDAFSKGLVS

-598 SPNYQEYLCNNNGTR
+598 SPNYQEYLCNNIGTR
-613 VLMTVNRRRFLLGI
+613 VLMTVNRRRFLLDI

-682 NDKIFQNDPT
+682 NDNIFQNDPT

-756 ELSEDGQSVIIKRNG
+756 ELSEDGQNVIIKRNG

-793 EDAEIFDINEDHL
+793 EDAEIFDIDEDHL

-835 KPNVMD
+835 KPDVMD

-856 RHQLSG
+856 THDLTG
-862 TADIL
+862 TVDIT
-867 IPMTYNP
+867 IPVTDTNKKY
-874 EKQIGAAYFNEETGE
+874 GAAYFNEETGE

-895 EQNKETGEIKITTDH
+895 EYDKTEGAVTISTNH
-910 LSEYAIFEVAN
+910 LSVYGFFE
-921 VGMRNVMLNV
+921 
-931 YKEVPQLYVLNE
+931 LYDDLTSRGFIKPIQAPRELQPLGE
-943 AAKKLLDIISSP
+943 AARKLLELVSSP

-960 MAWQYK
+960 MRWQVR
-966 NEMALWQSC
+966 NDMGLWQSVG
-975 SLDIL
+975 LDVL
-980 YNAANG
+980 FNAANG
-986 ALEAVN
+986 TLETAL
-992 GYKPFAEEVGNAVTA
+992 GYKPFAEEIENAVNA
-1007 MGYLGTALNI
+1007 MGYLATALNVV
-1017 LDVAR
+1017 DVAR
-1022 ADLKGDDVG
+1022 AELRGDDIG
-1031 VAAGTLNTILNYT
+1031 VASGALKTILGHY
-1044 SGQLASAIGTP
+1044 SGVAGQLIGTP
-1055 IMSVSMAGVAAI
+1055 VFTASMATSAAI
-1067 GIALNKFGEKV
+1067 GIALEKFGTMVQQRKID
-1078 AQSKLD
+1078 L
-1084 FYRLAYGIYYSK
+1084 YREAYRIYYSRGSEAVVAGTSK
-1096 EGDKITGNKNYRT
+1096 YGNKWYRT
-1109 PTDWY
+1109 SKDWFELFYTAFNKPDITANRLDSYIETEVRDYCDRFWGDTDAQAMCVAEAKAQGLSSW
-1114 NYFYPAFEK
+1114 FYP
-1123 GNMTASELNAYIE
+1123 
-1136 ESVHNYCNQFW
+1136 
-1147 KDESRTFCI
+1147 DENT
-1156 AEAESRASSMGIS
+1156 
-1169 TWSWETESLR
+1169 R
-1179 KQISDEYFSELM
+1179 KTISDEFFAELM
-1191 NGILVSVFQSI
+1191 NGQLVSVIQSV
-1202 RNHLKIEAHNRY
+1202 RNHVKIDAFNQY
-1214 TVAAKSVAD
+1214 TAEAKSLANLMNTKIGLRVRD
-1223 LVNRQIAIRIWDN
+1223 K
-1236 SWKEGEK
+1236 SCKEGEK
-1243 SKYEGW
+1243 SKYADYSI
-1249 TVRFSYIPSALPD
+1249 RFTYIPRSLPD
-1262 KEDWQVTLNER
+1262 PENLQGTIDEQ
-1273 GRGGIKYFT
+1273 GRANIGYFT
-1282 EYALILNDMPT
+1282 HYALIVHDIPT

-1302 KEVADYPFEIANK
+1302 KEVADYPFEITNK
-1315 KGKQI
+1315 KGVQI
-1320 IDIDLSKGGVEVEN
+1320 IEIDLSTGGVEVEN
-1334 PHMDGLELQYDP
+1334 PNLDGLELIYEPNSVECYSEDHP
-1346 ATVTLPLTM
+1346 EKAI
-1355 AGYDFTY
+1355 
-1362 DNNGNLTKYPWGGNT
+1362 YPIT
-1377 PSMIPVSLD
+1377 RIYFD
-1386 NSFNE
+1386 NSNNK
-1391 KANFQAEIEKF
+1391 KARFETEIEKF
-1402 LHRHGF
+1402 FCRHEF
-1408 ITVDEYGNVKLGD
+1408 ITVDELGNFKIGD
-1421 DISAKFEGNE
+1421 DIVGKFENNGLE
-1431 AKAKFTIDTS
+1431 GSGSFTLNTNYQ
-1441 CPFVEKSKEQFVQGF
+1441 FKEQNISDCIKVF
-1456 NSFWGGEIDGVG
+1456 NSPNWFSEHFEVFRPFNGT
-1468 MLNLLEGTIAHKIEG
+1468 LEHKVKCEF
-1483 EVTITRNAED
+1483 TITRTSVDSKEYEITYTGEGTYSLQTEVIEYITGVVIADNPENSPTPNISAED
-1493 EGYDVAFVGNGTYKF
+1493 IRTTPITADGTFK
-1508 NCKNVSLVDN
+1508 
-1518 VNYAAIKAS
+1518 
-1527 EKLNITVDDITVAD
+1527 
-1541 SQAEGNV
+1541 
-1548 TLKYT
+1548 LKYT

>member
-42 AQSKQRKV
+42 AQSKMRKV

-123 SIDSLRKNPEFAA
+123 SIDTLRKNPEFAA
-136 KRRVVQSWPSYI
+136 KRRVAQSWPSYI

-160 WSQWAPYN
+160 WNQWAPYN

-173 GCPTGCVPTAVA
+173 DCPAGCVPTAVA

-190 WRWPDVTREKVSG
+190 WRWPDVTCDKVAG
-203 EDFSGHVYDWDN
+203 EDFSGRTYDWDN

-236 MADIGKALGTNYEP
+236 MADVGKALGTVYNP
-250 EGSGTG
+250 KGSGTA
-256 TDFLPLV
+256 TDFLPLFF
-263 YNFKYNRGA
+263 NFKYNKGTPC
-272 AYHENLTEVMKA
+272 YENLTEVMKA

-289 RPLLYSARP
+289 RPMLYSARP
-298 VDYGNGHELVVDG
+298 FGEGNGHELVVDG

-328 DGFYKYAPLYNV
+328 DGFYITAPIYCVN
-340 APSIITGIYPEDTDI
+340 PSIVTNIYPQDI
-355 IKLNDIKYML
+355 DIQKVGDIKYVF

-506 ELAFGHVS
+506 EQAFGHVS

-534 VGRTFTGNPNFAMLE
+534 VGRTFTSNPSFAMLE
-549 DIGPLA
+549 EIGPLA
-555 FSSCSFPAETF
+555 FSSCTFPAETF

-576 PDAFSMGLVS
+576 PDAFSKGLVS

-613 VLMTVNRRRFLLGI
+613 VLMTVNRRRFLLDI

-756 ELSEDGQSVIIKRNG
+756 ELSEDGQNVIIKRNG

-793 EDAEIFDINEDHL
+793 EDAEIFDIDEDHL

-835 KPNVMD
+835 KPDVMD

-856 RHQLSG
+856 THDLTG
-862 TADIL
+862 TVDIT
-867 IPMTYNP
+867 IPVTDTNKKY
-874 EKQIGAAYFNEETGE
+874 GAAYFNEETGE

-895 EQNKETGEIKITTDH
+895 EYDKTEGAVTISTNH
-910 LSEYAIFEVAN
+910 LSVYGFFE
-921 VGMRNVMLNV
+921 
-931 YKEVPQLYVLNE
+931 LYDDLTSRGFIKPIQAPRELQPLGE
-943 AAKKLLDIISSP
+943 AARKLLELVSSP

-960 MAWQYK
+960 MRWQVR
-966 NEMALWQSC
+966 NDMGLWQSVG
-975 SLDIL
+975 LDVL
-980 YNAANG
+980 FNAANG
-986 ALEAVN
+986 TLETAL
-992 GYKPFAEEVGNAVTA
+992 GYKPFAEEIENAVNA
-1007 MGYLGTALNI
+1007 MGYLATALNVV
-1017 LDVAR
+1017 DVAR
-1022 ADLKGDDVG
+1022 AELRGDDIG
-1031 VAAGTLNTILNYT
+1031 VASGALKTILGHY
-1044 SGQLASAIGTP
+1044 SGVAGQLIGTP
-1055 IMSVSMAGVAAI
+1055 VFTASMATSAAI
-1067 GIALNKFGEKV
+1067 GIALEKFGTMVQQRKID
-1078 AQSKLD
+1078 L
-1084 FYRLAYGIYYSK
+1084 YREAYRIYYSRGSEAVVAGTSK
-1096 EGDKITGNKNYRT
+1096 YGNKWYRT
-1109 PTDWY
+1109 SKDWFELFYTAFNKPDITANRLDSYIETEVRDYCDRFWGDTDAQAMCVAEAKAQGLSSW
-1114 NYFYPAFEK
+1114 FYP
-1123 GNMTASELNAYIE
+1123 
-1136 ESVHNYCNQFW
+1136 
-1147 KDESRTFCI
+1147 DENT
-1156 AEAESRASSMGIS
+1156 
-1169 TWSWETESLR
+1169 R
-1179 KQISDEYFSELM
+1179 KTISDEFFAELM
-1191 NGILVSVFQSI
+1191 NGQLVSVIQSV
-1202 RNHLKIEAHNRY
+1202 RNHVKIDAFNQY
-1214 TVAAKSVAD
+1214 TAEAKSLANLMNTKIGLRVRD
-1223 LVNRQIAIRIWDN
+1223 K
-1236 SWKEGEK
+1236 SCKESEK
-1243 SKYEGW
+1243 SKYADYSI
-1249 TVRFSYIPSALPD
+1249 RFTYIPRSLPD
-1262 KEDWQVTLNER
+1262 PENLQGTIDEQ
-1273 GRGGIKYFT
+1273 GRANIGYFT
-1282 EYALILNDMPT
+1282 HYALIVHDIPT

-1302 KEVADYPFEIANK
+1302 KEVADYPFEITNK

-1320 IDIDLSKGGVEVEN
+1320 IDIDLSTGGVEVEN
-1334 PHMDGLELQYDP
+1334 PNLDGLELIYEPNSVEYYSEDHP
-1346 ATVTLPLTM
+1346 EKAI
-1355 AGYDFTY
+1355 
-1362 DNNGNLTKYPWGGNT
+1362 YPIT
-1377 PSMIPVSLD
+1377 RIYFD
-1386 NSFNE
+1386 NSNNK
-1391 KANFQAEIEKF
+1391 KARFETEIEKF
-1402 LHRHGF
+1402 FCRHEF
-1408 ITVDEYGNVKLGD
+1408 ITVDELGNFKIGD
-1421 DISAKFEGNE
+1421 DIVGKFEDNGLE
-1431 AKAKFTIDTS
+1431 GSGSFTLNTNYQ
-1441 CPFVEKSKEQFVQGF
+1441 FKEQNISDCIKVF
-1456 NSFWGGEIDGVG
+1456 NSPNWFSEHFEVFRPFNGT
-1468 MLNLLEGTIAHKIEG
+1468 LEHKVKCEF
-1483 EVTITRNAED
+1483 TITRTSVDSKEYEITYTGEGTYSLQTEVLEYITGVVIADNLENSPTPNISAED
-1493 EGYDVAFVGNGTYKF
+1493 IHTTPITADGTFK
-1508 NCKNVSLVDN
+1508 
-1518 VNYAAIKAS
+1518 
-1527 EKLNITVDDITVAD
+1527 
-1541 SQAEGNV
+1541 
-1548 TLKYT
+1548 LKYT

>member
-1 MKKTIIFILVALFA
+1 
-15 TGSLYAD
+15 
-22 DISVQQALQIASQFA
+22 
-37 AKDPT
+37 
-42 AQSKQRKV
+42 
-50 AAVMPNPSLAYTVKS
+50 
-65 DVSDKDN
+65 
-72 VYVINYGNDMGFVVV
+72 
-87 SGETGTDAIL
+87 
-97 GYCDH
+97 
-102 GAFDYK
+102 
-108 NCPPQMKEVLDFYSL
+108 
-123 SIDSLRKNPEFAA
+123 
-136 KRRVVQSWPSYI
+136 
-148 GNVIVEPLLTTQ
+148 
-160 WSQWAPYN
+160 
-168 NLCPT
+168 
-173 GCPTGCVPTAVA
+173 
-185 QIMKY
+185 
-190 WRWPDVTREKVSG
+190 
-203 EDFSGHVYDWDN
+203 
-215 MIDNYETTSYTAE
+215 
-228 QADAVAHL
+228 
-236 MADIGKALGTNYEP
+236 
-250 EGSGTG
+250 
-256 TDFLPLV
+256 
-263 YNFKYNRGA
+263 
-272 AYHENLTEVMKA
+272 
-284 ELNQS
+284 
-289 RPLLYSARP
+289 
-298 VDYGNGHELVVDG
+298 
-311 YTSNNYF
+311 
-318 HFNYGWGGSY
+318 
-328 DGFYKYAPLYNV
+328 
-340 APSIITGIYPEDTDI
+340 
-355 IKLNDIKYML
+355 
-365 YKNGT
+365 
-370 AAILG
+370 
-375 YYPEGIDEDDDV
+375 
-387 MSYVEKENGEIV
+387 
-399 IPSTVKYNGTTYKV
+399 
-413 TRIYQRA
+413 
-420 FYNKGHF
+420 
-427 TKVTLGD
+427 
-434 NIETIDHYAF
+434 
-444 IYSTIDE
+444 
-451 LVLSDKMEVV
+451 
-461 PDEAFQLTDIQKLTI
+461 
-476 GASVK
+476 
-481 RIGKKAFYLCPL
+481 
-493 SEVIC
+493 
-498 KSASFVVD
+498 
-506 ELAFGHVS
+506 
-514 GSIDSGEWLEHI
+514 
-526 TKIGSKAF
+526 
-534 VGRTFTGNPNFAMLE
+534 
-549 DIGPLA
+549 
-555 FSSCSFPAETF
+555 
-566 VIPPKLKHIE
+566 
-576 PDAFSMGLVS
+576 
-586 FFKVENNPHFLC
+586 
-598 SPNYQEYLCNNNGTR
+598 
-613 VLMTVNRRRFLLGI
+613 
-627 PETVVKLEP
+627 
-636 RSIRSKDITTIP
+636 
-648 GHIVEMDG
+648 
-656 AFQDVTSMSFI
+656 
-667 TCMAV
+667 
-672 VPPQISDDTF
+672 
-682 NDKIFQNDPT
+682 
-692 LYVPEGTAELYR
+692 
-704 NAPGWRKFERIIDER
+704 
-719 EYVPMQPQ
+719 
-727 GLQYN
+727 
-732 MVVNTTHEDGS
+732 
-743 QRVNIPVNEITSM
+743 
-756 ELSEDGQSVIIKRNG
+756 
-771 KEDLITPVAAVD
+771 
-783 SVAWVPGFMY
+783 MY
-793 EDAEIFDINEDHL
+793 EDAEIFDIDEDHL

-889 WEPVYY
+889 WEPVYF

-1302 KEVADYPFEIANK
+1302 KEVADYPFEITNK

-1320 IDIDLSKGGVEVEN
+1320 IDIDLSTGGVEVEN
-1334 PHMDGLELQYDP
+1334 PNLDGLELIYEPNSVEYYSEDHP
-1346 ATVTLPLTM
+1346 EKAI
-1355 AGYDFTY
+1355 
-1362 DNNGNLTKYPWGGNT
+1362 YPIT
-1377 PSMIPVSLD
+1377 RIYFD
-1386 NSFNE
+1386 NSNNK
-1391 KANFQAEIEKF
+1391 KARFETEIEKF
-1402 LHRHGF
+1402 FCRHEF
-1408 ITVDEYGNVKLGD
+1408 ITVDELGNFKIGD
-1421 DISAKFEGNE
+1421 DIVGKFENNGLE
-1431 AKAKFTIDTS
+1431 GSGSFTLNTNYQ
-1441 CPFVEKSKEQFVQGF
+1441 FKEQNISDCIKVF
-1456 NSFWGGEIDGVG
+1456 NSPNWFSEHFEAFRPFNGT
-1468 MLNLLEGTIAHKIEG
+1468 LEHKVKCEF
-1483 EVTITRNAED
+1483 TITRTSVDSKEYEITYTGEGTYSLQTEVLEYITGVVIADNLENSPTPNISAED
-1493 EGYDVAFVGNGTYKF
+1493 IHTTPITADGTFK
-1508 NCKNVSLVDN
+1508 
-1518 VNYAAIKAS
+1518 
-1527 EKLNITVDDITVAD
+1527 
-1541 SQAEGNV
+1541 
-1548 TLKYT
+1548 LKYT

>member
-37 AKDPT
+37 ANEPT
-42 AQSKQRKV
+42 AQSKMRKV

-123 SIDSLRKNPEFAA
+123 SIDTLRKNPEFAA
-136 KRRVVQSWPSYI
+136 KRRVAQSWPSYI

-160 WSQWAPYN
+160 WNQWAPYN

-173 GCPTGCVPTAVA
+173 DCPAGCVPTAVA

-190 WRWPDVTREKVSG
+190 WRWPDVTCDKVAG
-203 EDFSGHVYDWDN
+203 EDFSGRTYDWDN

-236 MADIGKALGTNYEP
+236 MADVGKALGTVYNP
-250 EGSGTG
+250 KGSGTA
-256 TDFLPLV
+256 TDFLPLFF
-263 YNFKYNRGA
+263 NFKYNKGA

-289 RPLLYSARP
+289 RPMLYSARP
-298 VDYGNGHELVVDG
+298 FGEGNGHELVVDG

-328 DGFYKYAPLYNV
+328 DGFYITAPIYCVN
-340 APSIITGIYPEDTDI
+340 PSIVTNIYPQDI
-355 IKLNDIKYML
+355 DIQKVGDIKYVF

-576 PDAFSMGLVS
+576 PDAFSKGLVS

-598 SPNYQEYLCNNNGTR
+598 SPNYQEYLCNNIGTR
-613 VLMTVNRRRFLLGI
+613 VLMTVNRRRFLLDI

-682 NDKIFQNDPT
+682 NDNIFQNDPT

-756 ELSEDGQSVIIKRNG
+756 ELSEDGQNVIIKRNG

-793 EDAEIFDINEDHL
+793 EDAEIFDIDEDHL

-856 RHQLSG
+856 THDLTG
-862 TADIL
+862 TVDIT
-867 IPMTYNP
+867 IPVTDTNKKY
-874 EKQIGAAYFNEETGE
+874 GAAYFNEETGE

-895 EQNKETGEIKITTDH
+895 EYDKTEGAVTISTNH
-910 LSEYAIFEVAN
+910 LSVYGFFE
-921 VGMRNVMLNV
+921 
-931 YKEVPQLYVLNE
+931 LYDDLTSRGFIKPIQAPRELQPLGE
-943 AAKKLLDIISSP
+943 AARKLLELVSSP

-960 MAWQYK
+960 MRWQVR
-966 NEMALWQSC
+966 NDMGLWQSVG
-975 SLDIL
+975 LDVL
-980 YNAANG
+980 FNAANG
-986 ALEAVN
+986 TLETAL
-992 GYKPFAEEVGNAVTA
+992 GYKPFAEEIENAVNA
-1007 MGYLGTALNI
+1007 MGYLATALNVV
-1017 LDVAR
+1017 DVAR
-1022 ADLKGDDVG
+1022 AELRGDDIG
-1031 VAAGTLNTILNYT
+1031 VASGALKTILGHY
-1044 SGQLASAIGTP
+1044 SGVAGQLIGTP
-1055 IMSVSMAGVAAI
+1055 VFTASMATSAAI
-1067 GIALNKFGEKV
+1067 GIALEKFGTMVQQRKID
-1078 AQSKLD
+1078 L
-1084 FYRLAYGIYYSK
+1084 YREAYRIYYSRGSEAVVAGTSK
-1096 EGDKITGNKNYRT
+1096 YGNKWYRT
-1109 PTDWY
+1109 SKDWFELFYTAFNKPDITANRLDSYIETEVRDYCDRFWGDTDAQAMCVAEAKAQGLSSW
-1114 NYFYPAFEK
+1114 FYP
-1123 GNMTASELNAYIE
+1123 
-1136 ESVHNYCNQFW
+1136 
-1147 KDESRTFCI
+1147 DENT
-1156 AEAESRASSMGIS
+1156 
-1169 TWSWETESLR
+1169 R
-1179 KQISDEYFSELM
+1179 KTISDEFFAELM
-1191 NGILVSVFQSI
+1191 NGQLVSVIQSV
-1202 RNHLKIEAHNRY
+1202 RNHVKIDAFNQY
-1214 TVAAKSVAD
+1214 TAEAKSLANLMNTKIGLRVRD
-1223 LVNRQIAIRIWDN
+1223 K
-1236 SWKEGEK
+1236 SCKEGEK
-1243 SKYEGW
+1243 SKYADYSI
-1249 TVRFSYIPSALPD
+1249 RFTYIPRSLPD
-1262 KEDWQVTLNER
+1262 PENLQGTIDEQ
-1273 GRGGIKYFT
+1273 GRANIGYFT
-1282 EYALILNDMPT
+1282 HYALIVHDIPT

-1302 KEVADYPFEIANK
+1302 KEVADYPFEITNK
-1315 KGKQI
+1315 KGVQI
-1320 IDIDLSKGGVEVEN
+1320 IEIDLSTGGVEVEN
-1334 PHMDGLELQYDP
+1334 PNLDGLELIYEPNSVECYSEDHP
-1346 ATVTLPLTM
+1346 EKAI
-1355 AGYDFTY
+1355 
-1362 DNNGNLTKYPWGGNT
+1362 YPIT
-1377 PSMIPVSLD
+1377 RIYFD
-1386 NSFNE
+1386 NSNNK
-1391 KANFQAEIEKF
+1391 KARFETEIEKF
-1402 LHRHGF
+1402 FCRHEF
-1408 ITVDEYGNVKLGD
+1408 ITVDELGNFKIGD
-1421 DISAKFEGNE
+1421 DIVGKFENNGLE
-1431 AKAKFTIDTS
+1431 GSGSFTLNTKYQ
-1441 CPFVEKSKEQFVQGF
+1441 FKEQNISDCLKVF
-1456 NSFWGGEIDGVG
+1456 NSPNWFSEHFEVFRPFNGT
-1468 MLNLLEGTIAHKIEG
+1468 LEHKVKCEF
-1483 EVTITRNAED
+1483 TITRTSVDSKEYEITYTGEGTYSLQTEVIEYITGVVIADNLENSPTPNISAED
-1493 EGYDVAFVGNGTYKF
+1493 IHTTPITADGTFK
-1508 NCKNVSLVDN
+1508 
-1518 VNYAAIKAS
+1518 
-1527 EKLNITVDDITVAD
+1527 
-1541 SQAEGNV
+1541 
-1548 TLKYT
+1548 LKYT

>member
-37 AKDPT
+37 ANEPT
-42 AQSKQRKV
+42 AQSKMRKV

-123 SIDSLRKNPEFAA
+123 SIDTLRKNPEFAA
-136 KRRVVQSWPSYI
+136 KRRVAQSWPSYI

-160 WSQWAPYN
+160 WNQWAPYN

-173 GCPTGCVPTAVA
+173 DCPAGCVPTAVA

-190 WRWPDVTREKVSG
+190 WRWPDVTCDKVAG
-203 EDFSGHVYDWDN
+203 EDFSGRTYDWDN

-236 MADIGKALGTNYEP
+236 MADVGKALGTVYNP
-250 EGSGTG
+250 KGSGTA
-256 TDFLPLV
+256 TDFLPLFF
-263 YNFKYNRGA
+263 NFKYNKGA

-289 RPLLYSARP
+289 RPMLYSARP
-298 VDYGNGHELVVDG
+298 FGEGNGHELVVDG

-328 DGFYKYAPLYNV
+328 DGFYITAPIYCVN
-340 APSIITGIYPEDTDI
+340 PSIVTNIYPQDI
-355 IKLNDIKYML
+355 DIQKVGDIKYVF

-576 PDAFSMGLVS
+576 PDAFSKGLVS

-598 SPNYQEYLCNNNGTR
+598 SPNYQEYLCNNIGTR
-613 VLMTVNRRRFLLGI
+613 VLMTVNRRRFLLDI

-682 NDKIFQNDPT
+682 NDNIFQNDPT

-756 ELSEDGQSVIIKRNG
+756 ELSEDGQNVIIKRNG

-793 EDAEIFDINEDHL
+793 EDAEIFDIDEDHL

-835 KPNVMD
+835 KPDVMD

-856 RHQLSG
+856 THDLTG
-862 TADIL
+862 TVDIT
-867 IPMTYNP
+867 IPVTDTNKKY
-874 EKQIGAAYFNEETGE
+874 GAAYFNEETGE

-895 EQNKETGEIKITTDH
+895 EYDKTEGAVTISTNH
-910 LSEYAIFEVAN
+910 LSVYGFFE
-921 VGMRNVMLNV
+921 
-931 YKEVPQLYVLNE
+931 LYDDLTSRGFIKPIQAPRELQPLGE
-943 AAKKLLDIISSP
+943 AARKLLELVSSP

-960 MAWQYK
+960 MRWQVR
-966 NEMALWQSC
+966 NDMGLWQSVG
-975 SLDIL
+975 LDVL
-980 YNAANG
+980 FNAANG
-986 ALEAVN
+986 TLETAL
-992 GYKPFAEEVGNAVTA
+992 GYKPFAEEIENAVNA
-1007 MGYLGTALNI
+1007 MGYLATALNVV
-1017 LDVAR
+1017 DVAR
-1022 ADLKGDDVG
+1022 AELRGDDIG
-1031 VAAGTLNTILNYT
+1031 VASGALKTILGHY
-1044 SGQLASAIGTP
+1044 SGVAGQLIGTP
-1055 IMSVSMAGVAAI
+1055 VFTASMATSAAI
-1067 GIALNKFGEKV
+1067 GIALEKFGTMVQQRKID
-1078 AQSKLD
+1078 L
-1084 FYRLAYGIYYSK
+1084 YREAYRIYYSRGSEAVVAGTSK
-1096 EGDKITGNKNYRT
+1096 YGNKWYRT
-1109 PTDWY
+1109 SKDWFELFYTAFNKPDITANRLDSYIETEVRDYCDRFWGDTDAQAMCVAEAKAQGLSSW
-1114 NYFYPAFEK
+1114 FYP
-1123 GNMTASELNAYIE
+1123 
-1136 ESVHNYCNQFW
+1136 
-1147 KDESRTFCI
+1147 DENT
-1156 AEAESRASSMGIS
+1156 
-1169 TWSWETESLR
+1169 R
-1179 KQISDEYFSELM
+1179 KTISDEFFAELM
-1191 NGILVSVFQSI
+1191 NGQLVSVIQSV
-1202 RNHLKIEAHNRY
+1202 RNHVKIDAFNQY
-1214 TVAAKSVAD
+1214 TAEAKSLANLMNTKIGLRVRD
-1223 LVNRQIAIRIWDN
+1223 K
-1236 SWKEGEK
+1236 SCKEGEK
-1243 SKYEGW
+1243 SKYADYSI
-1249 TVRFSYIPSALPD
+1249 RFTYIPRSLPD
-1262 KEDWQVTLNER
+1262 PENLQGTIDEQ
-1273 GRGGIKYFT
+1273 GRANIGYFT
-1282 EYALILNDMPT
+1282 HYALIVHDIPT

-1302 KEVADYPFEIANK
+1302 KEVADYPFEITNK
-1315 KGKQI
+1315 KGVQI
-1320 IDIDLSKGGVEVEN
+1320 IEIDLSTGGVEVEN
-1334 PHMDGLELQYDP
+1334 PNLDGLELIYEPNSVECYSEDHP
-1346 ATVTLPLTM
+1346 EKAI
-1355 AGYDFTY
+1355 
-1362 DNNGNLTKYPWGGNT
+1362 YPIT
-1377 PSMIPVSLD
+1377 RIYFD
-1386 NSFNE
+1386 NSNNK
-1391 KANFQAEIEKF
+1391 KARFETEIEKF
-1402 LHRHGF
+1402 FCRHEF
-1408 ITVDEYGNVKLGD
+1408 ITVDELGNFKIGD
-1421 DISAKFEGNE
+1421 DIVGKFENNGLE
-1431 AKAKFTIDTS
+1431 GSGSFTLNTKYQ
-1441 CPFVEKSKEQFVQGF
+1441 FKEQNISDCLKVF
-1456 NSFWGGEIDGVG
+1456 NSPNWFSEHFEVFRPFNGT
-1468 MLNLLEGTIAHKIEG
+1468 LEHKVKCEF
-1483 EVTITRNAED
+1483 TITRTSVDSKEYEITYTGEGTYSLQTEVIEYITGVVIADNLENSPTPNISAED
-1493 EGYDVAFVGNGTYKF
+1493 IHTTPITADGTFK
-1508 NCKNVSLVDN
+1508 
-1518 VNYAAIKAS
+1518 
-1527 EKLNITVDDITVAD
+1527 
-1541 SQAEGNV
+1541 
-1548 TLKYT
+1548 LKYT

>member
-42 AQSKQRKV
+42 AQSKMRKV

-123 SIDSLRKNPEFAA
+123 SIDTLRKNPEFAA
-136 KRRVVQSWPSYI
+136 KRRVAQSWPSYI

-160 WSQWAPYN
+160 WNQWAPYN

-173 GCPTGCVPTAVA
+173 DCPAGCVPTAVA

-190 WRWPDVTREKVSG
+190 WRWPDVTCDKVAG
-203 EDFSGHVYDWDN
+203 EDFSGRTYDWDN

-236 MADIGKALGTNYEP
+236 MADVGKALGTVYNP
-250 EGSGTG
+250 KGSGTA
-256 TDFLPLV
+256 TDFLPLFF
-263 YNFKYNRGA
+263 NFKYNKGTPC
-272 AYHENLTEVMKA
+272 YENLTEVMKA

-289 RPLLYSARP
+289 RPMLYSARP
-298 VDYGNGHELVVDG
+298 FGEGNGHELVVDG

-328 DGFYKYAPLYNV
+328 DGFYITAPIYCVN
-340 APSIITGIYPEDTDI
+340 PSIVTNIYPQDI
-355 IKLNDIKYML
+355 DIQKVGDIKYVF

-506 ELAFGHVS
+506 EQAFGHVS

-534 VGRTFTGNPNFAMLE
+534 VGRTFTSNPSFAMLE
-549 DIGPLA
+549 EIGPLA
-555 FSSCSFPAETF
+555 FSSCTFPAETF

-576 PDAFSMGLVS
+576 PDAFSKGLVS

-613 VLMTVNRRRFLLGI
+613 VLMTVNRRRFLLDI

-692 LYVPEGTAELYR
+692 IYVPEGTAELYR

-756 ELSEDGQSVIIKRNG
+756 ELSEDGQNVIIKRNG

-793 EDAEIFDINEDHL
+793 EDAEIFDIDEDHL

-835 KPNVMD
+835 KPDVMD

-856 RHQLSG
+856 THDLTG
-862 TADIL
+862 TVDIT
-867 IPMTYNP
+867 IPVTDTNKKY
-874 EKQIGAAYFNEETGE
+874 GAAYFNEETGE

-895 EQNKETGEIKITTDH
+895 EYDKTEGAVTISTNH
-910 LSEYAIFEVAN
+910 LSVYGFFE
-921 VGMRNVMLNV
+921 
-931 YKEVPQLYVLNE
+931 LYDDLTSRGFIKPIQAPRELQPLGE
-943 AAKKLLDIISSP
+943 AARKLLELVSSP

-960 MAWQYK
+960 MRWQVR
-966 NEMALWQSC
+966 NDMGLWQSVG
-975 SLDIL
+975 LDVL
-980 YNAANG
+980 FNAANG
-986 ALEAVN
+986 TLETAL
-992 GYKPFAEEVGNAVTA
+992 GYKPFAEEIENAVNA
-1007 MGYLGTALNI
+1007 MGYLATALNVV
-1017 LDVAR
+1017 DVAR
-1022 ADLKGDDVG
+1022 AELRGDDIG
-1031 VAAGTLNTILNYT
+1031 VASGALKTILGHY
-1044 SGQLASAIGTP
+1044 SGVAGQLIGTP
-1055 IMSVSMAGVAAI
+1055 VFTASMATSAAI
-1067 GIALNKFGEKV
+1067 GIALEKFGTMVQQRKID
-1078 AQSKLD
+1078 L
-1084 FYRLAYGIYYSK
+1084 YREAYRIYYSRGSEAVVAGTSK
-1096 EGDKITGNKNYRT
+1096 YGNKWYRT
-1109 PTDWY
+1109 SKDWFELFYTAFNKPDITANRLDSYIETEVRDYCDRFWGDTDAQAMCVAEAKAQGLSSW
-1114 NYFYPAFEK
+1114 FYP
-1123 GNMTASELNAYIE
+1123 
-1136 ESVHNYCNQFW
+1136 
-1147 KDESRTFCI
+1147 DENT
-1156 AEAESRASSMGIS
+1156 
-1169 TWSWETESLR
+1169 R
-1179 KQISDEYFSELM
+1179 KTISDEFFAELM
-1191 NGILVSVFQSI
+1191 NGQLVSVIQSV
-1202 RNHLKIEAHNRY
+1202 RNHVKIDAFNQY
-1214 TVAAKSVAD
+1214 TAEAKSLANLMNTKIGLRVRD
-1223 LVNRQIAIRIWDN
+1223 K
-1236 SWKEGEK
+1236 SCKESEK
-1243 SKYEGW
+1243 SKYADYSI
-1249 TVRFSYIPSALPD
+1249 RFTYIPRSLPD
-1262 KEDWQVTLNER
+1262 PENLQGTIDEQ
-1273 GRGGIKYFT
+1273 GRANIGYFT
-1282 EYALILNDMPT
+1282 HYALIVHDIPT

-1302 KEVADYPFEIANK
+1302 KEVADYPFEITNK

-1320 IDIDLSKGGVEVEN
+1320 IDIDLSTGGVEVEN
-1334 PHMDGLELQYDP
+1334 PNLDGLELIYEPNSVEYYSEDHP
-1346 ATVTLPLTM
+1346 EKAI
-1355 AGYDFTY
+1355 
-1362 DNNGNLTKYPWGGNT
+1362 YPIT
-1377 PSMIPVSLD
+1377 RIYFD
-1386 NSFNE
+1386 NSNNK
-1391 KANFQAEIEKF
+1391 KARFETEIEKF
-1402 LHRHGF
+1402 FCRHEF
-1408 ITVDEYGNVKLGD
+1408 ITVDELGNFKIGD
-1421 DISAKFEGNE
+1421 DIVGKFEDNGLE
-1431 AKAKFTIDTS
+1431 GSGSFTLNTNYQ
-1441 CPFVEKSKEQFVQGF
+1441 FKEQNISDCIKVF
-1456 NSFWGGEIDGVG
+1456 NSPNWFSEHFEVFRPFNGT
-1468 MLNLLEGTIAHKIEG
+1468 LEHKVKCEF
-1483 EVTITRNAED
+1483 TITRTSVDSKEYEITYTGEGTYSLQTEVLEYITGVVIADNLENSPTPNISAED
-1493 EGYDVAFVGNGTYKF
+1493 IHTTPITADGTFK
-1508 NCKNVSLVDN
+1508 
-1518 VNYAAIKAS
+1518 
-1527 EKLNITVDDITVAD
+1527 
-1541 SQAEGNV
+1541 
-1548 TLKYT
+1548 LKYT

>member
-123 SIDSLRKNPEFAA
+123 SIDSLRKNPEFVA
-136 KRRVVQSWPSYI
+136 KRRVAQSWPSYI

-160 WSQWAPYN
+160 WNQWAPYN

-173 GCPTGCVPTAVA
+173 DCPAGCVPTAVA

-190 WRWPDVTREKVSG
+190 WRWPDVTCDKVAG
-203 EDFSGHVYDWDN
+203 EDFSGRTYDWDN

-236 MADIGKALGTNYEP
+236 MADVGKALGTVYNP
-250 EGSGTG
+250 KGSGTA
-256 TDFLPLV
+256 TDFLPLFF
-263 YNFKYNRGA
+263 NFKYNKGTPC
-272 AYHENLTEVMKA
+272 YENLTEVMKA

-289 RPLLYSARP
+289 RPMLYSARP
-298 VDYGNGHELVVDG
+298 FGEGNGHELVVDG

-328 DGFYKYAPLYNV
+328 DGFYITAPIYCVN
-340 APSIITGIYPEDTDI
+340 PSIVTNIYPQDI
-355 IKLNDIKYML
+355 DIQKVGDIKYVF

-506 ELAFGHVS
+506 EQAFGHVS

-534 VGRTFTGNPNFAMLE
+534 VGRTFTSNPPFAMLE
-549 DIGPLA
+549 EIGPLA
-555 FSSCSFPAETF
+555 FSSCTFPAETF

-576 PDAFSMGLVS
+576 PDAFSKGLVS

-613 VLMTVNRRRFLLGI
+613 VLMTVNRRRFLLNI

-682 NDKIFQNDPT
+682 NDNIFQNDPT

-756 ELSEDGQSVIIKRNG
+756 ELSEDGQNVIIKRNG

-793 EDAEIFDINEDHL
+793 EDAEIFDIDEDHL

-835 KPNVMD
+835 KPDVMD

-856 RHQLSG
+856 THDLTG
-862 TADIL
+862 TVDIT
-867 IPMTYNP
+867 IPVTDTNKKY
-874 EKQIGAAYFNEETGE
+874 GAAYFNEETGE

-895 EQNKETGEIKITTDH
+895 EYDKTEGTVTISTNH
-910 LSEYAIFEVAN
+910 LSVYGFFE
-921 VGMRNVMLNV
+921 
-931 YKEVPQLYVLNE
+931 LYDDLTSRGFIKPIQAPRELQPLGE
-943 AAKKLLDIISSP
+943 AARKLLELVSSP

-960 MAWQYK
+960 MRWQVR
-966 NEMALWQSC
+966 NDMGLWQSVG
-975 SLDIL
+975 LDVL
-980 YNAANG
+980 FNAANG
-986 ALEAVN
+986 TLETAL
-992 GYKPFAEEVGNAVTA
+992 GYKPFAEEVENAVNA
-1007 MGYLGTALNI
+1007 MGYLATALNVV
-1017 LDVAR
+1017 DVAR
-1022 ADLKGDDVG
+1022 AELRGDDIG
-1031 VAAGTLNTILNYT
+1031 VASGALKTILGHY
-1044 SGQLASAIGTP
+1044 SGVAGQLIGTP
-1055 IMSVSMAGVAAI
+1055 VFTASMATSAAI
-1067 GIALNKFGEKV
+1067 GIALEKFGTMVQQRKID
-1078 AQSKLD
+1078 L
-1084 FYRLAYGIYYSK
+1084 YREAYRIYYSRGSEAVVAGTSK
-1096 EGDKITGNKNYRT
+1096 YGNKWYRT
-1109 PTDWY
+1109 SKDWFELFYTAFNKPDITATRLDSYVEAEVRDYCDRFWGDTDAQAMCVAEAKAQGLSSW
-1114 NYFYPAFEK
+1114 FYP
-1123 GNMTASELNAYIE
+1123 
-1136 ESVHNYCNQFW
+1136 
-1147 KDESRTFCI
+1147 DENT
-1156 AEAESRASSMGIS
+1156 
-1169 TWSWETESLR
+1169 R
-1179 KQISDEYFSELM
+1179 KTISDEFFAELM
-1191 NGILVSVFQSI
+1191 NGQLVSVIQSV
-1202 RNHLKIEAHNRY
+1202 RNHVKIDAFNQY
-1214 TVAAKSVAD
+1214 TAEAKSLANLMNTKIGLRVRD
-1223 LVNRQIAIRIWDN
+1223 K
-1236 SWKEGEK
+1236 SCKEGEK
-1243 SKYEGW
+1243 SKYADYSI
-1249 TVRFSYIPSALPD
+1249 RFTYIPRSLPD
-1262 KEDWQVTLNER
+1262 PENLQGTIDEQ
-1273 GRGGIKYFT
+1273 GRANIGYFT
-1282 EYALILNDMPT
+1282 HYALIVHDIPT

-1302 KEVADYPFEIANK
+1302 KEVADYPFEITNK
-1315 KGKQI
+1315 KGVQI
-1320 IDIDLSKGGVEVEN
+1320 IEIDLSTGGVEVEN
-1334 PHMDGLELQYDP
+1334 PNLDGLELIYEPNSVEYYSEDHSEK
-1346 ATVTLPLTM
+1346 AI
-1355 AGYDFTY
+1355 
-1362 DNNGNLTKYPWGGNT
+1362 YPIT
-1377 PSMIPVSLD
+1377 RIYFD
-1386 NSFNE
+1386 NSNNK
-1391 KANFQAEIEKF
+1391 KARFETEIEKF
-1402 LHRHGF
+1402 FCRHEF
-1408 ITVDEYGNVKLGD
+1408 ITVDELGNFKIGD
-1421 DISAKFEGNE
+1421 DIVGKFENNGLE
-1431 AKAKFTIDTS
+1431 GSGSFTLNTKYQ
-1441 CPFVEKSKEQFVQGF
+1441 FKEQNISDCLKVF
-1456 NSFWGGEIDGVG
+1456 NSPNWFSEHSEVFRPFNGT
-1468 MLNLLEGTIAHKIEG
+1468 LEHKVKCEF
-1483 EVTITRNAED
+1483 TITRNSVDSKEYEITYTGEGTYSLQTEVLEYITGVVIADYPENSPVPNISAED
-1493 EGYDVAFVGNGTYKF
+1493 IHTTPISADGTFK
-1508 NCKNVSLVDN
+1508 
-1518 VNYAAIKAS
+1518 
-1527 EKLNITVDDITVAD
+1527 
-1541 SQAEGNV
+1541 
-1548 TLKYT
+1548 LKYT

>member
-123 SIDSLRKNPEFAA
+123 SIDTLRKNPEFAA
-136 KRRVVQSWPSYI
+136 KRRVAQSWPSYI

-160 WSQWAPYN
+160 WNQWAPYN

-173 GCPTGCVPTAVA
+173 DCPAGCVPTAVA

-190 WRWPDVTREKVSG
+190 WRWPDVTCDKVAG
-203 EDFSGHVYDWDN
+203 EDFSGRTYDWDN

-236 MADIGKALGTNYEP
+236 MADVGKALGTVYNP
-250 EGSGTG
+250 KGSGTA
-256 TDFLPLV
+256 TDFLPLFF
-263 YNFKYNRGA
+263 NFKYNKGA

-289 RPLLYSARP
+289 RPMLYSARP
-298 VDYGNGHELVVDG
+298 FGEGNGHELVVDG

-328 DGFYKYAPLYNV
+328 DGFYITAPIYCVN
-340 APSIITGIYPEDTDI
+340 PSIVTNIYPQDI
-355 IKLNDIKYML
+355 DIQKVGDIKYVF

-444 IYSTIDE
+444 FYSTIDE

-506 ELAFGHVS
+506 EQAFGHVS

-576 PDAFSMGLVS
+576 PDAFSKGLVS

-613 VLMTVNRRRFLLGI
+613 VLMTVNRRRFLLDI

-682 NDKIFQNDPT
+682 NDNIFQNDPT
-692 LYVPEGTAELYR
+692 LYVPEGTAELYH

-756 ELSEDGQSVIIKRNG
+756 ELSEDGQNVIIKRNG

-793 EDAEIFDINEDHL
+793 EDAEIFDIDEDHL

-826 QLCVRNSVL
+826 QLCVRHSVL
-835 KPNVMD
+835 KPDVMD

-856 RHQLSG
+856 THDLTG
-862 TADIL
+862 TVDIT
-867 IPMTYNP
+867 IPVTDTNKKY
-874 EKQIGAAYFNEETGE
+874 GAAYFNEETGE

-895 EQNKETGEIKITTDH
+895 EYDKTEGAVTISTNH
-910 LSEYAIFEVAN
+910 LSVYGFFE
-921 VGMRNVMLNV
+921 
-931 YKEVPQLYVLNE
+931 LYDDLTSRGFIKPIQAPRELQPLGE
-943 AAKKLLDIISSP
+943 AARKLLELVSSP

-960 MAWQYK
+960 MRWQVR
-966 NEMALWQSC
+966 NDMGLWQSVG
-975 SLDIL
+975 LDVL
-980 YNAANG
+980 FNAANG
-986 ALEAVN
+986 TLETAL
-992 GYKPFAEEVGNAVTA
+992 GYKPFAEEIENAVNA
-1007 MGYLGTALNI
+1007 MGYLATALNVV
-1017 LDVAR
+1017 DVAR
-1022 ADLKGDDVG
+1022 AELRGDDIG
-1031 VAAGTLNTILNYT
+1031 VASGALKTILGHY
-1044 SGQLASAIGTP
+1044 SGVAGQLIGTP
-1055 IMSVSMAGVAAI
+1055 VFTASMATSAAI
-1067 GIALNKFGEKV
+1067 GIALEKFGTMVQQRKID
-1078 AQSKLD
+1078 L
-1084 FYRLAYGIYYSK
+1084 YREAYRIYYSRGSEAVVAGTSK
-1096 EGDKITGNKNYRT
+1096 YGNKWYRT
-1109 PTDWY
+1109 SKDWFELFYTAFNKPDITANRLDSYIETEVRDYCDRFWGDTDAQAMCVAEAKAQGLSSW
-1114 NYFYPAFEK
+1114 FYP
-1123 GNMTASELNAYIE
+1123 
-1136 ESVHNYCNQFW
+1136 
-1147 KDESRTFCI
+1147 DENT
-1156 AEAESRASSMGIS
+1156 
-1169 TWSWETESLR
+1169 R
-1179 KQISDEYFSELM
+1179 KTISDEFFAELM
-1191 NGILVSVFQSI
+1191 NGQLVSVIQSV
-1202 RNHLKIEAHNRY
+1202 RNHVKIDAFNQY
-1214 TVAAKSVAD
+1214 TAEAKSLANLMNTKIGLRVRD
-1223 LVNRQIAIRIWDN
+1223 K
-1236 SWKEGEK
+1236 SCKEGEK
-1243 SKYEGW
+1243 SKYADYSI
-1249 TVRFSYIPSALPD
+1249 RFTYIPRSLPD
-1262 KEDWQVTLNER
+1262 PENLQGTIDEQ
-1273 GRGGIKYFT
+1273 GRANIGYFT
-1282 EYALILNDMPT
+1282 HYALIVHDIPT

-1302 KEVADYPFEIANK
+1302 KEVADYPFEITNK

-1320 IDIDLSKGGVEVEN
+1320 IDIDLSTGGVEVEN
-1334 PHMDGLELQYDP
+1334 PNLDGLELIYEPNSVEYYSEDHP
-1346 ATVTLPLTM
+1346 EKAI
-1355 AGYDFTY
+1355 
-1362 DNNGNLTKYPWGGNT
+1362 YPIT
-1377 PSMIPVSLD
+1377 RIYFD
-1386 NSFNE
+1386 NSNNK
-1391 KANFQAEIEKF
+1391 KARFETEIEKF
-1402 LHRHGF
+1402 FCRHEF
-1408 ITVDEYGNVKLGD
+1408 ITVDELGNFKIGD
-1421 DISAKFEGNE
+1421 DIVGKFENNGLE
-1431 AKAKFTIDTS
+1431 GSGSFTLNTNYQ
-1441 CPFVEKSKEQFVQGF
+1441 FKEQNISDCIKVF
-1456 NSFWGGEIDGVG
+1456 NSPNWFSEHFEVFRPFNGT
-1468 MLNLLEGTIAHKIEG
+1468 LEHKVKCEF
-1483 EVTITRNAED
+1483 TITRTSVDSKEYEITYTGEGTYSLQTEVIEYITGVVIADNLENSPTPNISAED
-1493 EGYDVAFVGNGTYKF
+1493 IHTTPITADGTFK
-1508 NCKNVSLVDN
+1508 
-1518 VNYAAIKAS
+1518 
-1527 EKLNITVDDITVAD
+1527 
-1541 SQAEGNV
+1541 
-1548 TLKYT
+1548 LKYT

>member
-42 AQSKQRKV
+42 AQSKMRKV

-123 SIDSLRKNPEFAA
+123 SIDTLRKNPEFAA
-136 KRRVVQSWPSYI
+136 KRRVAQSWPSYI

-160 WSQWAPYN
+160 WNQWAPYN

-173 GCPTGCVPTAVA
+173 DCPAGCVPTAVA

-190 WRWPDVTREKVSG
+190 WRWPDVTCDKVAG
-203 EDFSGHVYDWDN
+203 EDFSGRTYDWDN

-236 MADIGKALGTNYEP
+236 IADVGKALGTMYNP
-250 EGSGTG
+250 KGSGTA
-256 TDFLPLV
+256 TDFLPLFF
-263 YNFKYNRGA
+263 NFKYNKGTPC
-272 AYHENLTEVMKA
+272 YENLTEVMKA

-289 RPLLYSARP
+289 RPMLYSARP
-298 VDYGNGHELVVDG
+298 LGEGSGHELVVDG

-328 DGFYKYAPLYNV
+328 DGFYITAPIYCVN
-340 APSIITGIYPEDTDI
+340 PSIVTNIYPQDI
-355 IKLNDIKYML
+355 DIQKVGDIKYVF

-498 KSASFVVD
+498 KSASLVVD
-506 ELAFGHVS
+506 EQAFGHVS

-534 VGRTFTGNPNFAMLE
+534 VGRTFTSNPSFAMLE
-549 DIGPLA
+549 EIGPLA

-576 PDAFSMGLVS
+576 PDAFSKGLVS

-613 VLMTVNRRRFLLGI
+613 VLMTVNRRRFLLDI

-656 AFQDVTSMSFI
+656 AFQDVTSMSFL

-756 ELSEDGQSVIIKRNG
+756 ELSEDGQNVIIKRNG

-793 EDAEIFDINEDHL
+793 EDAEIFDIDEDHL

-835 KPNVMD
+835 KPDVMD

-856 RHQLSG
+856 THDLTG
-862 TADIL
+862 TVDIT
-867 IPMTYNP
+867 IPVTDTNKKY
-874 EKQIGAAYFNEETGE
+874 GAAYFNEETGE

-895 EQNKETGEIKITTDH
+895 EYDKTEGAVTISTNH
-910 LSEYAIFEVAN
+910 LSVYGFFE
-921 VGMRNVMLNV
+921 
-931 YKEVPQLYVLNE
+931 LYDDLTSRGFIKPIQAPRELQPLGE
-943 AAKKLLDIISSP
+943 AARKLLELVSSP

-960 MAWQYK
+960 MRWQVR
-966 NEMALWQSC
+966 NDMGLWQSVG
-975 SLDIL
+975 LDVL
-980 YNAANG
+980 FNAANG
-986 ALEAVN
+986 TLETAL
-992 GYKPFAEEVGNAVTA
+992 GYKPFAEEIENAVNA
-1007 MGYLGTALNI
+1007 MGYLATALNVV
-1017 LDVAR
+1017 DVAR
-1022 ADLKGDDVG
+1022 AELRGDDIG
-1031 VAAGTLNTILNYT
+1031 VASGALKTILGHY
-1044 SGQLASAIGTP
+1044 SGVAGQLIGTP
-1055 IMSVSMAGVAAI
+1055 VFTASMATSAAI
-1067 GIALNKFGEKV
+1067 GIALEKFGTMVQQRKID
-1078 AQSKLD
+1078 L
-1084 FYRLAYGIYYSK
+1084 YREAYRIYYSRGSEAVVAGTSK
-1096 EGDKITGNKNYRT
+1096 YGNKWYRT
-1109 PTDWY
+1109 SKDWFELFYTAFNKPDITANRLDSYIETEVRDYCDRFWGDTDAQAMCVAEAKAQGLSSW
-1114 NYFYPAFEK
+1114 FYP
-1123 GNMTASELNAYIE
+1123 
-1136 ESVHNYCNQFW
+1136 
-1147 KDESRTFCI
+1147 DENT
-1156 AEAESRASSMGIS
+1156 
-1169 TWSWETESLR
+1169 R
-1179 KQISDEYFSELM
+1179 KTISDEFFAELM
-1191 NGILVSVFQSI
+1191 NGQLVSVIQSV
-1202 RNHLKIEAHNRY
+1202 RNHVKIDAFNQY
-1214 TVAAKSVAD
+1214 TAEAKSLANLMNTKIGLRVRD
-1223 LVNRQIAIRIWDN
+1223 K
-1236 SWKEGEK
+1236 SCKEGEK
-1243 SKYEGW
+1243 SKYADYSI
-1249 TVRFSYIPSALPD
+1249 RFTYIPRSLPD
-1262 KEDWQVTLNER
+1262 PENLQGTIDEQ
-1273 GRGGIKYFT
+1273 GRANIGYFT
-1282 EYALILNDMPT
+1282 HYALIVHDIPT

-1302 KEVADYPFEIANK
+1302 KEVADYPFEITNK
-1315 KGKQI
+1315 KGVQI
-1320 IDIDLSKGGVEVEN
+1320 IEIDLSTGGVEVEN
-1334 PHMDGLELQYDP
+1334 PNLDGLELIYEPNSVEYYSEDRSEK
-1346 ATVTLPLTM
+1346 AI
-1355 AGYDFTY
+1355 
-1362 DNNGNLTKYPWGGNT
+1362 YPIT
-1377 PSMIPVSLD
+1377 RIYFD
-1386 NSFNE
+1386 NSNNK
-1391 KANFQAEIEKF
+1391 KARFETEIEKF
-1402 LHRHGF
+1402 FCRHEF
-1408 ITVDEYGNVKLGD
+1408 ITVDELGNFKIGD
-1421 DISAKFEGNE
+1421 DIVGKFENNGLE
-1431 AKAKFTIDTS
+1431 GSGSFTLNTNYQ
-1441 CPFVEKSKEQFVQGF
+1441 FKEQNISDCIKVF
-1456 NSFWGGEIDGVG
+1456 NSPNWFSEHFEVFRPFNGT
-1468 MLNLLEGTIAHKIEG
+1468 LEHKVKCEF
-1483 EVTITRNAED
+1483 TITRTSVDSKEYEITYTGEGTYSLQTEVLEYITGVVIADNLENSPVPNISAED
-1493 EGYDVAFVGNGTYKF
+1493 IHTTPISADGTFK
-1508 NCKNVSLVDN
+1508 
-1518 VNYAAIKAS
+1518 
-1527 EKLNITVDDITVAD
+1527 
-1541 SQAEGNV
+1541 
-1548 TLKYT
+1548 LKYT

>member
-42 AQSKQRKV
+42 AQSKMRKV

-123 SIDSLRKNPEFAA
+123 SIDTLRKNPEFAA
-136 KRRVVQSWPSYI
+136 KRRVAQSWPSYI

-160 WSQWAPYN
+160 WNQWAPYN

-173 GCPTGCVPTAVA
+173 DCPAGCVPTAVA

-190 WRWPDVTREKVSG
+190 WRWPDVTCDKVAG
-203 EDFSGHVYDWDN
+203 EDFSGRTYDWDN

-236 MADIGKALGTNYEP
+236 MADVGKALGTVYNP
-250 EGSGTG
+250 KGSGTA
-256 TDFLPLV
+256 TDFLPLFF
-263 YNFKYNRGA
+263 NFKYNKGTPC
-272 AYHENLTEVMKA
+272 YENLTEVMKA

-289 RPLLYSARP
+289 RPMLYSARP
-298 VDYGNGHELVVDG
+298 FGEGNGHELVVDG

-328 DGFYKYAPLYNV
+328 DGFYITAPIYCVN
-340 APSIITGIYPEDTDI
+340 PSIVTNIYPQDI
-355 IKLNDIKYML
+355 DIQKVGDIKYVF

-506 ELAFGHVS
+506 EQAFGHVS

-534 VGRTFTGNPNFAMLE
+534 VGRTFTSNPSFAMLE
-549 DIGPLA
+549 EIGPLA
-555 FSSCSFPAETF
+555 FSSCTFPAETF

-576 PDAFSMGLVS
+576 PDAFSKGLVS

-613 VLMTVNRRRFLLGI
+613 VLMTVNRRRFLLDI

-682 NDKIFQNDPT
+682 NDNIFQNDPT

-756 ELSEDGQSVIIKRNG
+756 ELSEDGQNVIIKRNG

-793 EDAEIFDINEDHL
+793 EDAEIFDIDEDHL

-835 KPNVMD
+835 KPDVMD

-856 RHQLSG
+856 THDLTG
-862 TADIL
+862 TVDIT
-867 IPMTYNP
+867 IPVTDTNKKY
-874 EKQIGAAYFNEETGE
+874 GAAYFNEETGE

-895 EQNKETGEIKITTDH
+895 EYDKTEGAVTISTNH
-910 LSEYAIFEVAN
+910 LSVYGFFE
-921 VGMRNVMLNV
+921 
-931 YKEVPQLYVLNE
+931 LYDDLTSRGFIKPIQAPRELQPLGE
-943 AAKKLLDIISSP
+943 AARKLLELVSSP

-960 MAWQYK
+960 MRWQVR
-966 NEMALWQSC
+966 NDMGLWQSVG
-975 SLDIL
+975 LDVL
-980 YNAANG
+980 FNAANG
-986 ALEAVN
+986 TLETAL
-992 GYKPFAEEVGNAVTA
+992 GYKPFAEEIENAVNA
-1007 MGYLGTALNI
+1007 MGYLATALNVV
-1017 LDVAR
+1017 DVAR
-1022 ADLKGDDVG
+1022 AELRGDDIG
-1031 VAAGTLNTILNYT
+1031 VASGALKTILGHY
-1044 SGQLASAIGTP
+1044 SGVAGQLIGTP
-1055 IMSVSMAGVAAI
+1055 VFTASMATSAAI
-1067 GIALNKFGEKV
+1067 GIALEKFGTMVQQRKID
-1078 AQSKLD
+1078 L
-1084 FYRLAYGIYYSK
+1084 YREAYRIYYSRGSEAVVAGTSK
-1096 EGDKITGNKNYRT
+1096 YGNKWYRT
-1109 PTDWY
+1109 SKDWFELFYTAFNKPDITANRLDSYIETEVRDYCDRFWGDTDAQAMCVAEAKAQGLSSW
-1114 NYFYPAFEK
+1114 FYP
-1123 GNMTASELNAYIE
+1123 
-1136 ESVHNYCNQFW
+1136 
-1147 KDESRTFCI
+1147 DENT
-1156 AEAESRASSMGIS
+1156 
-1169 TWSWETESLR
+1169 R
-1179 KQISDEYFSELM
+1179 KTISDEFFAELM
-1191 NGILVSVFQSI
+1191 NGQLVSVIQSV
-1202 RNHLKIEAHNRY
+1202 RNHVKIDAFNQY
-1214 TVAAKSVAD
+1214 TAEAKSLANLMNTKIGLRVRD
-1223 LVNRQIAIRIWDN
+1223 K
-1236 SWKEGEK
+1236 SCKESEK
-1243 SKYEGW
+1243 SKYADYSI
-1249 TVRFSYIPSALPD
+1249 RFTYIPRSLPD
-1262 KEDWQVTLNER
+1262 PENLQGTIDEQ
-1273 GRGGIKYFT
+1273 GRANIGYFT
-1282 EYALILNDMPT
+1282 HYALIVHDIPT

-1302 KEVADYPFEIANK
+1302 KEVADYPFEITNK

-1320 IDIDLSKGGVEVEN
+1320 IDIDLSTGGVEVEN
-1334 PHMDGLELQYDP
+1334 PNLDGLELIYEPNSVEYYSEDHP
-1346 ATVTLPLTM
+1346 EKAI
-1355 AGYDFTY
+1355 
-1362 DNNGNLTKYPWGGNT
+1362 YPIT
-1377 PSMIPVSLD
+1377 RIYFD
-1386 NSFNE
+1386 NSNNK
-1391 KANFQAEIEKF
+1391 KARFETEIEKF
-1402 LHRHGF
+1402 FCRHEF
-1408 ITVDEYGNVKLGD
+1408 ITVDELGNFKIGD
-1421 DISAKFEGNE
+1421 DIVGKFEDNGLE
-1431 AKAKFTIDTS
+1431 GSGSFTLNTNYQ
-1441 CPFVEKSKEQFVQGF
+1441 FKEQNISDCIKVF
-1456 NSFWGGEIDGVG
+1456 NSPNWFSEHFEVFRPFNGT
-1468 MLNLLEGTIAHKIEG
+1468 LEHKVKCEF
-1483 EVTITRNAED
+1483 TITRTSVDSKEYEITYTGEGTYSLQTEVLEYITGVVIADNLENSPTPNISAED
-1493 EGYDVAFVGNGTYKF
+1493 IHTTPITADGTFK
-1508 NCKNVSLVDN
+1508 
-1518 VNYAAIKAS
+1518 
-1527 EKLNITVDDITVAD
+1527 
-1541 SQAEGNV
+1541 
-1548 TLKYT
+1548 LKYT

>member
-42 AQSKQRKV
+42 AQSKMRKV

-123 SIDSLRKNPEFAA
+123 SIDTLRKNPEFAA
-136 KRRVVQSWPSYI
+136 KRRVAQSWPSYI

-160 WSQWAPYN
+160 WNQWAPYN

-173 GCPTGCVPTAVA
+173 DCPAGCVPTAVA

-190 WRWPDVTREKVSG
+190 WRWPDVTCDKVAG
-203 EDFSGHVYDWDN
+203 EDFSGRTYDWDN

-236 MADIGKALGTNYEP
+236 MADVGKALGTVYNP
-250 EGSGTG
+250 KGSGTA
-256 TDFLPLV
+256 TDFLPLFF
-263 YNFKYNRGA
+263 NFKYNKGTPC
-272 AYHENLTEVMKA
+272 YENLTEVMKA

-289 RPLLYSARP
+289 RPMLYSARP
-298 VDYGNGHELVVDG
+298 FGEGNGHELVVDG

-328 DGFYKYAPLYNV
+328 DGFYITAPIYCVN
-340 APSIITGIYPEDTDI
+340 PSIVTNIYPQDI
-355 IKLNDIKYML
+355 DIQKVGDIKYVF

-506 ELAFGHVS
+506 EQAFGHVS

-534 VGRTFTGNPNFAMLE
+534 VGRTFTSNPSFAMLE
-549 DIGPLA
+549 EIGPLA
-555 FSSCSFPAETF
+555 FSSCTFPAETF

-576 PDAFSMGLVS
+576 PDAFSKGLVS

-613 VLMTVNRRRFLLGI
+613 VLMTVNRRRFLLDI

-756 ELSEDGQSVIIKRNG
+756 ELSEDGQNVIIKRNG

-793 EDAEIFDINEDHL
+793 EDAEIFDIDEDHL

-835 KPNVMD
+835 KPDVMD

-856 RHQLSG
+856 THDLTG
-862 TADIL
+862 TVDIT
-867 IPMTYNP
+867 IPVTDTNKKY
-874 EKQIGAAYFNEETGE
+874 GAAYFNEETGE

-895 EQNKETGEIKITTDH
+895 EYDKTEGAVTISTNH
-910 LSEYAIFEVAN
+910 LSVYGFFE
-921 VGMRNVMLNV
+921 
-931 YKEVPQLYVLNE
+931 LYDDLTSRGFIKPIQAPRELQPLGE
-943 AAKKLLDIISSP
+943 AARKLLELVSSP

-960 MAWQYK
+960 MRWQVR
-966 NEMALWQSC
+966 NDMGLWQSVG
-975 SLDIL
+975 LDVL
-980 YNAANG
+980 FNAANG
-986 ALEAVN
+986 TLETAL
-992 GYKPFAEEVGNAVTA
+992 GYKPFAEEVENAVNA
-1007 MGYLGTALNI
+1007 MGYLATALNVV
-1017 LDVAR
+1017 DVAR
-1022 ADLKGDDVG
+1022 AELRGDDIG
-1031 VAAGTLNTILNYT
+1031 VASGALKTILGHY
-1044 SGQLASAIGTP
+1044 SGVAGQLIGTP
-1055 IMSVSMAGVAAI
+1055 VFTASMATSAAI
-1067 GIALNKFGEKV
+1067 GIALEKFGTMVQQRKID
-1078 AQSKLD
+1078 L
-1084 FYRLAYGIYYSK
+1084 YREAYRIYYSRGSEAVVAGTSK
-1096 EGDKITGNKNYRT
+1096 YGNKWYRT
-1109 PTDWY
+1109 SKDWFELFYTAFNKPDITANRLDSYIETEVRDYCDRFWGDTDAQAMCVAEAKAQGLSSW
-1114 NYFYPAFEK
+1114 FYP
-1123 GNMTASELNAYIE
+1123 
-1136 ESVHNYCNQFW
+1136 
-1147 KDESRTFCI
+1147 DENT
-1156 AEAESRASSMGIS
+1156 
-1169 TWSWETESLR
+1169 R
-1179 KQISDEYFSELM
+1179 KTISDEFFAELM
-1191 NGILVSVFQSI
+1191 NGQLVSVIQSV
-1202 RNHLKIEAHNRY
+1202 RNHVKIDAFNQY
-1214 TVAAKSVAD
+1214 TAEAKSLANLMNTKIGLRVRD
-1223 LVNRQIAIRIWDN
+1223 K
-1236 SWKEGEK
+1236 SCKESEK
-1243 SKYEGW
+1243 SKYADYSI
-1249 TVRFSYIPSALPD
+1249 RFTYIPRSLPD
-1262 KEDWQVTLNER
+1262 PENLQGTIDEQ
-1273 GRGGIKYFT
+1273 GRANIGYFT
-1282 EYALILNDMPT
+1282 HYALIVHDIPT

-1302 KEVADYPFEIANK
+1302 KEVADYPFEITNK

-1320 IDIDLSKGGVEVEN
+1320 IDIDLSTGGVEVEN
-1334 PHMDGLELQYDP
+1334 PNLDGLELIYEPNSVEYYSEDHP
-1346 ATVTLPLTM
+1346 EKAI
-1355 AGYDFTY
+1355 
-1362 DNNGNLTKYPWGGNT
+1362 YPIT
-1377 PSMIPVSLD
+1377 RIYFD
-1386 NSFNE
+1386 NSNNK
-1391 KANFQAEIEKF
+1391 KARFETEIEKF
-1402 LHRHGF
+1402 FCRHEF
-1408 ITVDEYGNVKLGD
+1408 ITVDELGNFKIGD
-1421 DISAKFEGNE
+1421 DIVGKFEDNGLE
-1431 AKAKFTIDTS
+1431 GSGSFTLNTNYQ
-1441 CPFVEKSKEQFVQGF
+1441 FKEQNISDCIKVF
-1456 NSFWGGEIDGVG
+1456 NSPNWFSEHFEVFRPFNGT
-1468 MLNLLEGTIAHKIEG
+1468 LEHKVKCEF
-1483 EVTITRNAED
+1483 TITRTSVDSKEYEITYTGEGTYSLQTEVLEYITGVVIADNLENSPTPNISAED
-1493 EGYDVAFVGNGTYKF
+1493 IHTTPITADGTFK
-1508 NCKNVSLVDN
+1508 
-1518 VNYAAIKAS
+1518 
-1527 EKLNITVDDITVAD
+1527 
-1541 SQAEGNV
+1541 
-1548 TLKYT
+1548 LKYT

>member
-22 DISVQQALQIASQFA
+22 DISVQQALQIAGQFA

-123 SIDSLRKNPEFAA
+123 SIDTLRKNPEFAA

-173 GCPTGCVPTAVA
+173 DCPTGCVPTAVA

-190 WRWPDVTREKVSG
+190 WRWPDVTCDKVAG
-203 EDFSGHVYDWDN
+203 EDFSGRTYDWDN

-236 MADIGKALGTNYEP
+236 MADVGKALGTVYNP
-250 EGSGTG
+250 KGSGTA
-256 TDFLPLV
+256 TDFLPLFF
-263 YNFKYNRGA
+263 NFKYNKGTPC
-272 AYHENLTEVMKA
+272 YENLTEVMKA

-289 RPLLYSARP
+289 RPMLYSASP
-298 VDYGNGHELVVDG
+298 SGEGSGHELVVDG

-328 DGFYKYAPLYNV
+328 DGFYITAPIYCVN
-340 APSIITGIYPEDTDI
+340 PSIVTNIYPQDI
-355 IKLNDIKYML
+355 DIQKVGDIKYVF

-498 KSASFVVD
+498 KSASFMVD

-566 VIPPKLKHIE
+566 AIPPKLKHIE

-656 AFQDVTSMSFI
+656 AFQDVTSMSFL

-793 EDAEIFDINEDHL
+793 EDAEIFDIDEDHL

-835 KPNVMD
+835 KPDVMD

-856 RHQLSG
+856 THDLTG
-862 TADIL
+862 TVDIT
-867 IPMTYNP
+867 IPVTDTNKKY
-874 EKQIGAAYFNEETGE
+874 GAAYFNEETGE

-895 EQNKETGEIKITTDH
+895 EYDKTEGTVTISTNH
-910 LSEYAIFEVAN
+910 LSVYGFFE
-921 VGMRNVMLNV
+921 
-931 YKEVPQLYVLNE
+931 LYDDLTSRGFIKPIQAPRELQPLGE
-943 AAKKLLDIISSP
+943 AARKLLELVSSP

-960 MAWQYK
+960 MRWQVR
-966 NEMALWQSC
+966 NDMGLWQSVG
-975 SLDIL
+975 LDVL
-980 YNAANG
+980 FNAANG
-986 ALEAVN
+986 TLETAL
-992 GYKPFAEEVGNAVTA
+992 GYKPFAEEIENAVNA
-1007 MGYLGTALNI
+1007 MGYLATALNVV
-1017 LDVAR
+1017 DVAR
-1022 ADLKGDDVG
+1022 AELRGDDIG
-1031 VAAGTLNTILNYT
+1031 VASGALKTILGHY
-1044 SGQLASAIGTP
+1044 SGVAGQLIGTP
-1055 IMSVSMAGVAAI
+1055 VFTASMATSAAI
-1067 GIALNKFGEKV
+1067 GIALEKFGTMVQQRKID
-1078 AQSKLD
+1078 L
-1084 FYRLAYGIYYSK
+1084 YREAYRIYYSRGS
-1096 EGDKITGNKNYRT
+1096 EAVVAGTSRYGNKWYRT
-1109 PTDWY
+1109 SKDWFELFYTAFNKPDITANRMDSYVEAEVRDYCDRFWGDTDAQAMCVAEAKAQGLSSW
-1114 NYFYPAFEK
+1114 FYP
-1123 GNMTASELNAYIE
+1123 
-1136 ESVHNYCNQFW
+1136 
-1147 KDESRTFCI
+1147 DENT
-1156 AEAESRASSMGIS
+1156 
-1169 TWSWETESLR
+1169 R
-1179 KQISDEYFSELM
+1179 KTISDEFFAELM
-1191 NGILVSVFQSI
+1191 NGQLVSVIQSV
-1202 RNHLKIEAHNRY
+1202 RNHVKIDAFNQY
-1214 TVAAKSVAD
+1214 TAEAKSLANLMNTKIGLRVRD
-1223 LVNRQIAIRIWDN
+1223 K
-1236 SWKEGEK
+1236 SCKEGEK
-1243 SKYEGW
+1243 SKYADYSI
-1249 TVRFSYIPSALPD
+1249 RFTYIPSSLPD
-1262 KEDWQVTLNER
+1262 PENLQGTIDEQ
-1273 GRGGIKYFT
+1273 GRANIGYFT
-1282 EYALILNDMPT
+1282 HYALIVHDIPT

-1302 KEVADYPFEIANK
+1302 KEVADYPFEITNK
-1315 KGKQI
+1315 KGVQI
-1320 IDIDLSKGGVEVEN
+1320 IEIDLSTGGVEVEN
-1334 PHMDGLELQYDP
+1334 PNLDGLELIYEPNSVEYYSEDHSEK
-1346 ATVTLPLTM
+1346 AI
-1355 AGYDFTY
+1355 
-1362 DNNGNLTKYPWGGNT
+1362 YPIT
-1377 PSMIPVSLD
+1377 RIYFD
-1386 NSFNE
+1386 NSNNK
-1391 KANFQAEIEKF
+1391 KARFETEIEKF
-1402 LHRHGF
+1402 FCRHEF
-1408 ITVDEYGNVKLGD
+1408 ITVDELGNFKIGD
-1421 DISAKFEGNE
+1421 DIVGKFENNG
-1431 AKAKFTIDTS
+1431 
-1441 CPFVEKSKEQFVQGF
+1441 
-1456 NSFWGGEIDGVG
+1456 
-1468 MLNLLEGTIAHKIEG
+1468 LEG
-1483 EVTITRNAED
+1483 
-1493 EGYDVAFVGNGTYKF
+1493 
-1508 NCKNVSLVDN
+1508 
-1518 VNYAAIKAS
+1518 
-1527 EKLNITVDDITVAD
+1527 
-1541 SQAEGNV
+1541 
-1548 TLKYT
+1548 
-1553 TKLQ
+1553 

>member
-42 AQSKQRKV
+42 AQSKMRKV

-123 SIDSLRKNPEFAA
+123 SIDTLRKNPEFAA
-136 KRRVVQSWPSYI
+136 KRRVAQSWPSYI

-160 WSQWAPYN
+160 WNQWAPYN

-173 GCPTGCVPTAVA
+173 DCPAGCVPTAVA

-190 WRWPDVTREKVSG
+190 WRWPDVTCDKVAG
-203 EDFSGHVYDWDN
+203 EDFSGRTYDWDN

-236 MADIGKALGTNYEP
+236 MADVGKALGTVYNP
-250 EGSGTG
+250 KGSGTA
-256 TDFLPLV
+256 TDFLPLFF
-263 YNFKYNRGA
+263 NFKYNKGTPC
-272 AYHENLTEVMKA
+272 YENLTEVMKA

-289 RPLLYSARP
+289 RPMLYSARP
-298 VDYGNGHELVVDG
+298 FGEGNGHELVVDG

-328 DGFYKYAPLYNV
+328 DGFYITAPIYCVN
-340 APSIITGIYPEDTDI
+340 PSIVTNIYPQDI
-355 IKLNDIKYML
+355 DIQKVGDIKYVF

-444 IYSTIDE
+444 FYSTIDE

-506 ELAFGHVS
+506 EQAFGHVS

-534 VGRTFTGNPNFAMLE
+534 VGRTFTSNPSFAMLE
-549 DIGPLA
+549 EIGPLA

-613 VLMTVNRRRFLLGI
+613 VLMTVNRRRFLLDI

-682 NDKIFQNDPT
+682 NDNIFQNDPT

-756 ELSEDGQSVIIKRNG
+756 ELSEDGQNVIIKRNG

-793 EDAEIFDINEDHL
+793 EDAEIFDIDEDHL

-856 RHQLSG
+856 THDLTG
-862 TADIL
+862 TVDIT
-867 IPMTYNP
+867 IPVTDTNKKY
-874 EKQIGAAYFNEETGE
+874 GAAYFNEETGE

-895 EQNKETGEIKITTDH
+895 EYDKTEGAVTISTNH
-910 LSEYAIFEVAN
+910 LSVYGFFE
-921 VGMRNVMLNV
+921 
-931 YKEVPQLYVLNE
+931 LYDDLTSRGFIKPIQAPRELQPLGE
-943 AAKKLLDIISSP
+943 AARKLLELVSSP

-960 MAWQYK
+960 MRWQVR
-966 NEMALWQSC
+966 NDMGLWQSVG
-975 SLDIL
+975 LDVL
-980 YNAANG
+980 FNAANG
-986 ALEAVN
+986 TLETAL
-992 GYKPFAEEVGNAVTA
+992 GYKPFAEEIENAVNA
-1007 MGYLGTALNI
+1007 MGYLATALNVV
-1017 LDVAR
+1017 DVAR
-1022 ADLKGDDVG
+1022 AELRGDDIG
-1031 VAAGTLNTILNYT
+1031 VASGALKTILGHY
-1044 SGQLASAIGTP
+1044 SGVAGQLIGTP
-1055 IMSVSMAGVAAI
+1055 VFTASMATSAAI
-1067 GIALNKFGEKV
+1067 GIALEKFGTMVQQRKID
-1078 AQSKLD
+1078 L
-1084 FYRLAYGIYYSK
+1084 YREAYRIYYSRGSEAVVAGTSK
-1096 EGDKITGNKNYRT
+1096 YGNKWYRT
-1109 PTDWY
+1109 SKDWFELFYTAFNKPDITANRLDSYIETEVRDYCDRFWGDTDAQAMCVAEAKAQGLSSW
-1114 NYFYPAFEK
+1114 FYP
-1123 GNMTASELNAYIE
+1123 
-1136 ESVHNYCNQFW
+1136 
-1147 KDESRTFCI
+1147 DENT
-1156 AEAESRASSMGIS
+1156 
-1169 TWSWETESLR
+1169 R
-1179 KQISDEYFSELM
+1179 KTISDEFFAELM
-1191 NGILVSVFQSI
+1191 NGQLVSVIQSV
-1202 RNHLKIEAHNRY
+1202 RNHVKIDAFNQY
-1214 TVAAKSVAD
+1214 TAEAKSLANLMNTKIGLRVRD
-1223 LVNRQIAIRIWDN
+1223 K
-1236 SWKEGEK
+1236 SCKEGEK
-1243 SKYEGW
+1243 SKYADYSI
-1249 TVRFSYIPSALPD
+1249 RFTYIPRSLPD
-1262 KEDWQVTLNER
+1262 PENLQGTIDEQ
-1273 GRGGIKYFT
+1273 GRANIGYFT
-1282 EYALILNDMPT
+1282 HYALIVHDIPT

-1302 KEVADYPFEIANK
+1302 KEVADYPFEITNK
-1315 KGKQI
+1315 KGVQI
-1320 IDIDLSKGGVEVEN
+1320 IEIDLSTGGVEVEN
-1334 PHMDGLELQYDP
+1334 PNLDGLELIYEPNSVECYSEDHP
-1346 ATVTLPLTM
+1346 EKAI
-1355 AGYDFTY
+1355 
-1362 DNNGNLTKYPWGGNT
+1362 YPIT
-1377 PSMIPVSLD
+1377 RIYFD
-1386 NSFNE
+1386 NSNNK
-1391 KANFQAEIEKF
+1391 KARFETEIEKF
-1402 LHRHGF
+1402 FCRHEF
-1408 ITVDEYGNVKLGD
+1408 ITVDELGNFKIGD
-1421 DISAKFEGNE
+1421 DIVGKFENNGLE
-1431 AKAKFTIDTS
+1431 GSGSFTLNTKYQ
-1441 CPFVEKSKEQFVQGF
+1441 FKEQNISDCLKVF
-1456 NSFWGGEIDGVG
+1456 NSPNWFSEHFEVFRPFNGT
-1468 MLNLLEGTIAHKIEG
+1468 LEHKVKCEF
-1483 EVTITRNAED
+1483 TITRTSVDSKEYEITYTGEGTYSLQTEVIEYITGVVIADNPENSPTPNISAED
-1493 EGYDVAFVGNGTYKF
+1493 IHTTPITADGTFK
-1508 NCKNVSLVDN
+1508 
-1518 VNYAAIKAS
+1518 
-1527 EKLNITVDDITVAD
+1527 
-1541 SQAEGNV
+1541 
-1548 TLKYT
+1548 LKYT

>member
-37 AKDPT
+37 ANEPT

-123 SIDSLRKNPEFAA
+123 SIDTLRKNPEFAA
-136 KRRVVQSWPSYI
+136 KRRVAQSWPSYI

-160 WSQWAPYN
+160 WNQWAPYN

-173 GCPTGCVPTAVA
+173 DCPAGCVPTAVA

-190 WRWPDVTREKVSG
+190 WRWPDVTCDKVAG
-203 EDFSGHVYDWDN
+203 EDFSGRTYDWDN

-236 MADIGKALGTNYEP
+236 MADVGKALGTVYNP
-250 EGSGTG
+250 KGSGTA
-256 TDFLPLV
+256 TDFLPLFF
-263 YNFKYNRGA
+263 NFKYNKGA

-289 RPLLYSARP
+289 RPMLYSARP
-298 VDYGNGHELVVDG
+298 FGEGNGHELVVDG

-328 DGFYKYAPLYNV
+328 DGFYITAPIYCVN
-340 APSIITGIYPEDTDI
+340 PSIVTNIYPQDI
-355 IKLNDIKYML
+355 DIQKVGDIKYVF

-444 IYSTIDE
+444 FYSTIDE

-506 ELAFGHVS
+506 EQAFGHVS

-576 PDAFSMGLVS
+576 PDAFSKGLVS

-613 VLMTVNRRRFLLGI
+613 VLMTVNRRRFLLDI

-682 NDKIFQNDPT
+682 NDNIFQNDPT

-793 EDAEIFDINEDHL
+793 EDAEIFDIDEDHL

-856 RHQLSG
+856 THDLTG
-862 TADIL
+862 TVDIT
-867 IPMTYNP
+867 IPVTDTNKKY
-874 EKQIGAAYFNEETGE
+874 GAAYFNEETGE

-895 EQNKETGEIKITTDH
+895 EYDKTEGAVTISTNH
-910 LSEYAIFEVAN
+910 LSVYGFFE
-921 VGMRNVMLNV
+921 
-931 YKEVPQLYVLNE
+931 LYDDLTSRGFIKPIQAPRELQPLGE
-943 AAKKLLDIISSP
+943 AARKLLELVSSP

-960 MAWQYK
+960 MRWQVR
-966 NEMALWQSC
+966 NDMGLWQSVG
-975 SLDIL
+975 LDVL
-980 YNAANG
+980 FNAANG
-986 ALEAVN
+986 TLETAL
-992 GYKPFAEEVGNAVTA
+992 GYKPFAEEIENAVNA
-1007 MGYLGTALNI
+1007 MGYLATALNVV
-1017 LDVAR
+1017 DVAR
-1022 ADLKGDDVG
+1022 AELRGDDIG
-1031 VAAGTLNTILNYT
+1031 VASGALKTILGHY
-1044 SGQLASAIGTP
+1044 SGVAGQLIGTP
-1055 IMSVSMAGVAAI
+1055 VFTASMATSAAI
-1067 GIALNKFGEKV
+1067 GIALEKFGTMVQQRKID
-1078 AQSKLD
+1078 L
-1084 FYRLAYGIYYSK
+1084 YREAYRIYYSRGSEAVVAGTSK
-1096 EGDKITGNKNYRT
+1096 YGNKWYRT
-1109 PTDWY
+1109 SKDWFELFYTAFNKPDITANRLDSYIETEVRDYCDRFWGDTDAQAMCVAEAKAQGLSSW
-1114 NYFYPAFEK
+1114 FYP
-1123 GNMTASELNAYIE
+1123 
-1136 ESVHNYCNQFW
+1136 
-1147 KDESRTFCI
+1147 DENT
-1156 AEAESRASSMGIS
+1156 
-1169 TWSWETESLR
+1169 R
-1179 KQISDEYFSELM
+1179 KTISDEFFAELM
-1191 NGILVSVFQSI
+1191 NGQLVSVIQSV
-1202 RNHLKIEAHNRY
+1202 RNHVKIDAFNQY
-1214 TVAAKSVAD
+1214 TAEAKSLANLMNTKIGLRVRD
-1223 LVNRQIAIRIWDN
+1223 K
-1236 SWKEGEK
+1236 SCKEGEK
-1243 SKYEGW
+1243 SKYADYSI
-1249 TVRFSYIPSALPD
+1249 RFTYIPRSLPD
-1262 KEDWQVTLNER
+1262 PENLQGTIDEQ
-1273 GRGGIKYFT
+1273 GRANIGYFT
-1282 EYALILNDMPT
+1282 HYALIVHDIPT

-1302 KEVADYPFEIANK
+1302 KEVADYPFEITNK

-1320 IDIDLSKGGVEVEN
+1320 IDIDLSTGGVEVEN
-1334 PHMDGLELQYDP
+1334 PNLDGLELIYEPNSVEYYSEDHP
-1346 ATVTLPLTM
+1346 EKAI
-1355 AGYDFTY
+1355 
-1362 DNNGNLTKYPWGGNT
+1362 YPIT
-1377 PSMIPVSLD
+1377 RIYFD
-1386 NSFNE
+1386 NSNNK
-1391 KANFQAEIEKF
+1391 KARFETEIEKF
-1402 LHRHGF
+1402 FCRHEF
-1408 ITVDEYGNVKLGD
+1408 ITVDELGNFKIGD
-1421 DISAKFEGNE
+1421 DIVGKFENNGLE
-1431 AKAKFTIDTS
+1431 GSGSFTLNTKYQ
-1441 CPFVEKSKEQFVQGF
+1441 FKEQNISDCLKVF
-1456 NSFWGGEIDGVG
+1456 NSPNWFNEHSEVFRPFNGT
-1468 MLNLLEGTIAHKIEG
+1468 LEHKVKCEF
-1483 EVTITRNAED
+1483 TITRTSVDSKEYEITYTGEGTYSLQTEVIEYITGVVIADNPENSPTPNISAED
-1493 EGYDVAFVGNGTYKF
+1493 IHTTPITADGTFK
-1508 NCKNVSLVDN
+1508 
-1518 VNYAAIKAS
+1518 
-1527 EKLNITVDDITVAD
+1527 
-1541 SQAEGNV
+1541 
-1548 TLKYT
+1548 LKYT

>member
-1 MKKTIIFILVALFA
+1 
-15 TGSLYAD
+15 
-22 DISVQQALQIASQFA
+22 
-37 AKDPT
+37 
-42 AQSKQRKV
+42 
-50 AAVMPNPSLAYTVKS
+50 
-65 DVSDKDN
+65 
-72 VYVINYGNDMGFVVV
+72 
-87 SGETGTDAIL
+87 
-97 GYCDH
+97 
-102 GAFDYK
+102 
-108 NCPPQMKEVLDFYSL
+108 
-123 SIDSLRKNPEFAA
+123 
-136 KRRVVQSWPSYI
+136 
-148 GNVIVEPLLTTQ
+148 
-160 WSQWAPYN
+160 
-168 NLCPT
+168 
-173 GCPTGCVPTAVA
+173 
-185 QIMKY
+185 
-190 WRWPDVTREKVSG
+190 
-203 EDFSGHVYDWDN
+203 
-215 MIDNYETTSYTAE
+215 
-228 QADAVAHL
+228 
-236 MADIGKALGTNYEP
+236 
-250 EGSGTG
+250 
-256 TDFLPLV
+256 
-263 YNFKYNRGA
+263 
-272 AYHENLTEVMKA
+272 
-284 ELNQS
+284 
-289 RPLLYSARP
+289 
-298 VDYGNGHELVVDG
+298 
-311 YTSNNYF
+311 
-318 HFNYGWGGSY
+318 
-328 DGFYKYAPLYNV
+328 
-340 APSIITGIYPEDTDI
+340 
-355 IKLNDIKYML
+355 
-365 YKNGT
+365 
-370 AAILG
+370 
-375 YYPEGIDEDDDV
+375 
-387 MSYVEKENGEIV
+387 
-399 IPSTVKYNGTTYKV
+399 
-413 TRIYQRA
+413 
-420 FYNKGHF
+420 
-427 TKVTLGD
+427 
-434 NIETIDHYAF
+434 
-444 IYSTIDE
+444 
-451 LVLSDKMEVV
+451 
-461 PDEAFQLTDIQKLTI
+461 
-476 GASVK
+476 
-481 RIGKKAFYLCPL
+481 
-493 SEVIC
+493 
-498 KSASFVVD
+498 
-506 ELAFGHVS
+506 
-514 GSIDSGEWLEHI
+514 
-526 TKIGSKAF
+526 
-534 VGRTFTGNPNFAMLE
+534 
-549 DIGPLA
+549 
-555 FSSCSFPAETF
+555 
-566 VIPPKLKHIE
+566 
-576 PDAFSMGLVS
+576 
-586 FFKVENNPHFLC
+586 
-598 SPNYQEYLCNNNGTR
+598 
-613 VLMTVNRRRFLLGI
+613 
-627 PETVVKLEP
+627 
-636 RSIRSKDITTIP
+636 
-648 GHIVEMDG
+648 
-656 AFQDVTSMSFI
+656 
-667 TCMAV
+667 
-672 VPPQISDDTF
+672 
-682 NDKIFQNDPT
+682 
-692 LYVPEGTAELYR
+692 
-704 NAPGWRKFERIIDER
+704 
-719 EYVPMQPQ
+719 
-727 GLQYN
+727 
-732 MVVNTTHEDGS
+732 
-743 QRVNIPVNEITSM
+743 
-756 ELSEDGQSVIIKRNG
+756 
-771 KEDLITPVAAVD
+771 
-783 SVAWVPGFMY
+783 MY
-793 EDAEIFDINEDHL
+793 EDAEIFDIDEDHL

-889 WEPVYY
+889 WEPVYF

-1302 KEVADYPFEIANK
+1302 KEVADYPFEITNK

-1320 IDIDLSKGGVEVEN
+1320 IDIDLSTGGVEVEN
-1334 PHMDGLELQYDP
+1334 PNLDGLELIYEPNSVEYYSEDHP
-1346 ATVTLPLTM
+1346 EKAI
-1355 AGYDFTY
+1355 
-1362 DNNGNLTKYPWGGNT
+1362 YPIT
-1377 PSMIPVSLD
+1377 RIYFD
-1386 NSFNE
+1386 NSNNK
-1391 KANFQAEIEKF
+1391 KARFETEIEKF
-1402 LHRHGF
+1402 FCRHEF
-1408 ITVDEYGNVKLGD
+1408 ITVDELGNFKIGD
-1421 DISAKFEGNE
+1421 DIVGKFENNGLE
-1431 AKAKFTIDTS
+1431 GSGSFTLNTNYQ
-1441 CPFVEKSKEQFVQGF
+1441 FKEQNISDCIKVF
-1456 NSFWGGEIDGVG
+1456 NSPNWFSEHFEVFRPFNGT
-1468 MLNLLEGTIAHKIEG
+1468 LEHKVKCEF
-1483 EVTITRNAED
+1483 TITRTSVDSKEYEITYTGEGTYSLQTEVLEYITGVVIADNLENSPTPNISAED
-1493 EGYDVAFVGNGTYKF
+1493 IHTTPITADGTFK
-1508 NCKNVSLVDN
+1508 
-1518 VNYAAIKAS
+1518 
-1527 EKLNITVDDITVAD
+1527 
-1541 SQAEGNV
+1541 
-1548 TLKYT
+1548 LKYT

>member
-123 SIDSLRKNPEFAA
+123 SIDTLRKNPEFAA
-136 KRRVVQSWPSYI
+136 KRRVAQSWPSYI

-160 WSQWAPYN
+160 WNQWAPYN

-173 GCPTGCVPTAVA
+173 DCPAGCVPTAVA

-190 WRWPDVTREKVSG
+190 WRWPDVTCDKVAG
-203 EDFSGHVYDWDN
+203 EDFSGRTYDWDN

-236 MADIGKALGTNYEP
+236 MADVGKALGTVYNP
-250 EGSGTG
+250 KGSGTA
-256 TDFLPLV
+256 TDFLPLFF
-263 YNFKYNRGA
+263 NFKYNKGA

-289 RPLLYSARP
+289 RPMLYSARP
-298 VDYGNGHELVVDG
+298 FGEGNGHELVVDG

-328 DGFYKYAPLYNV
+328 DGFYITAPIYCVN
-340 APSIITGIYPEDTDI
+340 PSIVTNIYPQDI
-355 IKLNDIKYML
+355 DIQKVGDIKYVF

-444 IYSTIDE
+444 FYSTIDE

-506 ELAFGHVS
+506 EQAFGHVS

-576 PDAFSMGLVS
+576 PDAFSKGLVS

-598 SPNYQEYLCNNNGTR
+598 SPNYQEYLCNNIGTR
-613 VLMTVNRRRFLLGI
+613 VLMTVNRRRFLLDI

-682 NDKIFQNDPT
+682 NDNIFQNDPT
-692 LYVPEGTAELYR
+692 LYVPEGTAELYH

-756 ELSEDGQSVIIKRNG
+756 ELSEDGQNVIIKRNG

-793 EDAEIFDINEDHL
+793 EDAEIFDIDEDHL

-856 RHQLSG
+856 THDLTG
-862 TADIL
+862 TVDIT
-867 IPMTYNP
+867 IPVTDTNKKY
-874 EKQIGAAYFNEETGE
+874 GAAYFNEETGE

-895 EQNKETGEIKITTDH
+895 EYDKTEGAVTTSTNH
-910 LSEYAIFEVAN
+910 LSVYGFFE
-921 VGMRNVMLNV
+921 
-931 YKEVPQLYVLNE
+931 LYDDLTSRGFIKPIQAPRELQPLGE
-943 AAKKLLDIISSP
+943 AARKLLELVSSP

-960 MAWQYK
+960 MRWQVR
-966 NEMALWQSC
+966 NDMGLWQSVG
-975 SLDIL
+975 LDVL
-980 YNAANG
+980 FNAANG
-986 ALEAVN
+986 TLETAL
-992 GYKPFAEEVGNAVTA
+992 GYKPFAEEIENAVNA
-1007 MGYLGTALNI
+1007 MGYLATALNVV
-1017 LDVAR
+1017 DVAR
-1022 ADLKGDDVG
+1022 AELRGDDIG
-1031 VAAGTLNTILNYT
+1031 VASGALKTILGHY
-1044 SGQLASAIGTP
+1044 SGVAGQLIGTP
-1055 IMSVSMAGVAAI
+1055 VFTASMATSAAI
-1067 GIALNKFGEKV
+1067 GIALEKFGTMVQQRKID
-1078 AQSKLD
+1078 L
-1084 FYRLAYGIYYSK
+1084 YREAYRIYYSRGSEAVVAGTSK
-1096 EGDKITGNKNYRT
+1096 YGNKWYRT
-1109 PTDWY
+1109 SKDWFELFYTAFNKPDITANRLDSYIETEVRDYCDRFWGDTDAQAMCVAEAKAQGLSSW
-1114 NYFYPAFEK
+1114 FYP
-1123 GNMTASELNAYIE
+1123 
-1136 ESVHNYCNQFW
+1136 
-1147 KDESRTFCI
+1147 DENT
-1156 AEAESRASSMGIS
+1156 
-1169 TWSWETESLR
+1169 R
-1179 KQISDEYFSELM
+1179 KTISDEFFAELM
-1191 NGILVSVFQSI
+1191 NGQLVSVIQSV
-1202 RNHLKIEAHNRY
+1202 RNHVKIDAFNQY
-1214 TVAAKSVAD
+1214 TAEAKSLANLMNTKIGLRVRD
-1223 LVNRQIAIRIWDN
+1223 K
-1236 SWKEGEK
+1236 SCKEGEK
-1243 SKYEGW
+1243 SKYADYSI
-1249 TVRFSYIPSALPD
+1249 RFTYIPRSLPD
-1262 KEDWQVTLNER
+1262 PENLQGTIDEQ
-1273 GRGGIKYFT
+1273 GRANIGYFT
-1282 EYALILNDMPT
+1282 HYALIVHDIPT

-1302 KEVADYPFEIANK
+1302 KEVADYPFEITNK

-1320 IDIDLSKGGVEVEN
+1320 IDIDLSTGGVEVEN
-1334 PHMDGLELQYDP
+1334 PNLDGLELIYEPNSVEYYSEDHP
-1346 ATVTLPLTM
+1346 EKAI
-1355 AGYDFTY
+1355 
-1362 DNNGNLTKYPWGGNT
+1362 YPIT
-1377 PSMIPVSLD
+1377 RIYFD
-1386 NSFNE
+1386 NSNNK
-1391 KANFQAEIEKF
+1391 KARFETEIEKF
-1402 LHRHGF
+1402 FCRHEF
-1408 ITVDEYGNVKLGD
+1408 ITVDELGNFKIGD
-1421 DISAKFEGNE
+1421 DIVGKFENNGLE
-1431 AKAKFTIDTS
+1431 GSGSFTLNTNYQ
-1441 CPFVEKSKEQFVQGF
+1441 FKEQNISDCIKVF
-1456 NSFWGGEIDGVG
+1456 NSPNWFSEHFEVFRPFNGT
-1468 MLNLLEGTIAHKIEG
+1468 LEHKVKCEF
-1483 EVTITRNAED
+1483 TITRTSVDSKEYEITYTGEGTYSLQTEVIEYITGVVIADNLENSPTPNISAED
-1493 EGYDVAFVGNGTYKF
+1493 IHTTPITADGTFK
-1508 NCKNVSLVDN
+1508 
-1518 VNYAAIKAS
+1518 
-1527 EKLNITVDDITVAD
+1527 
-1541 SQAEGNV
+1541 
-1548 TLKYT
+1548 LKYT

>member
-123 SIDSLRKNPEFAA
+123 SIDTLRKNPEFAA
-136 KRRVVQSWPSYI
+136 KRRVAQSWPSYI

-160 WSQWAPYN
+160 WNQWAPYN

-173 GCPTGCVPTAVA
+173 DCPAGCVPTAVA

-190 WRWPDVTREKVSG
+190 WRWPDVTCDKVAG
-203 EDFSGHVYDWDN
+203 EDFSGRTYDWDN

-236 MADIGKALGTNYEP
+236 MADVGKALGTVYNP
-250 EGSGTG
+250 KGSGTA
-256 TDFLPLV
+256 TDFLPLFF
-263 YNFKYNRGA
+263 NFKYNKGTRC
-272 AYHENLTEVMKA
+272 YENLTEVMKA

-289 RPLLYSARP
+289 RPMLYSARP
-298 VDYGNGHELVVDG
+298 FGEGNGHELVVDG

-328 DGFYKYAPLYNV
+328 DGFYITAPIYCVN
-340 APSIITGIYPEDTDI
+340 PSIITNIYPQDI
-355 IKLNDIKYML
+355 DIQKVGDIKYVF

-444 IYSTIDE
+444 FYSTIDE

-506 ELAFGHVS
+506 EQAFGHVS

-576 PDAFSMGLVS
+576 PDAFSKGLVS

-598 SPNYQEYLCNNNGTR
+598 SPNYQEYLCNNIGTR
-613 VLMTVNRRRFLLGI
+613 VLMTVNRRRFLLDI

-682 NDKIFQNDPT
+682 NDNIFQNDPT

-756 ELSEDGQSVIIKRNG
+756 ELSEDGQNVIIKRNG

-793 EDAEIFDINEDHL
+793 EDAEIFDIDEDHL

-856 RHQLSG
+856 THDLTG
-862 TADIL
+862 TVDIT
-867 IPMTYNP
+867 IPVTDTNKKY
-874 EKQIGAAYFNEETGE
+874 GAAYFNEETGE

-895 EQNKETGEIKITTDH
+895 EYDKTEGAVTISTNH
-910 LSEYAIFEVAN
+910 LSVYGFFE
-921 VGMRNVMLNV
+921 
-931 YKEVPQLYVLNE
+931 LYDDLTSRGFIKPIQAPRELQPLGE
-943 AAKKLLDIISSP
+943 AARKLLELVSSP

-960 MAWQYK
+960 MRWQVR
-966 NEMALWQSC
+966 NDMGLWQSVG
-975 SLDIL
+975 LDVL
-980 YNAANG
+980 FNAANG
-986 ALEAVN
+986 TLETAL
-992 GYKPFAEEVGNAVTA
+992 GYKPFAEEIENAVNA
-1007 MGYLGTALNI
+1007 MGYLATALNVV
-1017 LDVAR
+1017 DVAR
-1022 ADLKGDDVG
+1022 AELRGDDIG
-1031 VAAGTLNTILNYT
+1031 VASGALKTILGHY
-1044 SGQLASAIGTP
+1044 SGVAGQLIGTP
-1055 IMSVSMAGVAAI
+1055 VFTASMATSAAI
-1067 GIALNKFGEKV
+1067 GIALEKFGTMVQQRKID
-1078 AQSKLD
+1078 L
-1084 FYRLAYGIYYSK
+1084 YREAYRIYYSRGSEAVVAGTSK
-1096 EGDKITGNKNYRT
+1096 YGNKWYRT
-1109 PTDWY
+1109 SKDWFELFYTAFNKPDITANRLDSYIETEVRDYCDRFWGDTDAQAMCVAEAKAQGLSSW
-1114 NYFYPAFEK
+1114 FYP
-1123 GNMTASELNAYIE
+1123 
-1136 ESVHNYCNQFW
+1136 
-1147 KDESRTFCI
+1147 DENT
-1156 AEAESRASSMGIS
+1156 
-1169 TWSWETESLR
+1169 R
-1179 KQISDEYFSELM
+1179 KTISDEFFAELM
-1191 NGILVSVFQSI
+1191 NGQLVSVIQSV
-1202 RNHLKIEAHNRY
+1202 RNHVKIDAFNQY
-1214 TVAAKSVAD
+1214 TAEAKSLANLMNTKIGLRVRD
-1223 LVNRQIAIRIWDN
+1223 K
-1236 SWKEGEK
+1236 SCKEGEK
-1243 SKYEGW
+1243 SKYADYSI
-1249 TVRFSYIPSALPD
+1249 RFTYIPRSLPD
-1262 KEDWQVTLNER
+1262 PENLQGTIDEQ
-1273 GRGGIKYFT
+1273 GRANIGYFT
-1282 EYALILNDMPT
+1282 HYALIVHDIPT

-1302 KEVADYPFEIANK
+1302 KEVADYPFEITNK

-1320 IDIDLSKGGVEVEN
+1320 IDIDLSTGGVEVEN
-1334 PHMDGLELQYDP
+1334 PNLDGLELIYEPNSVEYYSEDHP
-1346 ATVTLPLTM
+1346 EKAI
-1355 AGYDFTY
+1355 
-1362 DNNGNLTKYPWGGNT
+1362 YPIT
-1377 PSMIPVSLD
+1377 RIYFD
-1386 NSFNE
+1386 NSNNK
-1391 KANFQAEIEKF
+1391 KARFETEIEKF
-1402 LHRHGF
+1402 FCRHEF
-1408 ITVDEYGNVKLGD
+1408 ITVDELGNFKIGD
-1421 DISAKFEGNE
+1421 DIVGKFENNGLE
-1431 AKAKFTIDTS
+1431 GSGSFTLNTNYQ
-1441 CPFVEKSKEQFVQGF
+1441 FKEQNISDCIKVF
-1456 NSFWGGEIDGVG
+1456 NSPNWFSEHFEVFRPFNGT
-1468 MLNLLEGTIAHKIEG
+1468 LEHKVKCEF
-1483 EVTITRNAED
+1483 TITRTSVDSKEYEITYTGEGTYSLQTEVLEYITGVVIADNLENSPTPNISAED
-1493 EGYDVAFVGNGTYKF
+1493 IHTTPITADGTFK
-1508 NCKNVSLVDN
+1508 
-1518 VNYAAIKAS
+1518 
-1527 EKLNITVDDITVAD
+1527 
-1541 SQAEGNV
+1541 
-1548 TLKYT
+1548 LKYT

>member
-42 AQSKQRKV
+42 AQSKMRKV

-123 SIDSLRKNPEFAA
+123 SIDTLRKNPEFAA
-136 KRRVVQSWPSYI
+136 KRRVAQSWPSYI

-160 WSQWAPYN
+160 WNQWAPYN

-173 GCPTGCVPTAVA
+173 DCPAGCVPTAVA

-190 WRWPDVTREKVSG
+190 WRWPDVTCDKVAG
-203 EDFSGHVYDWDN
+203 EDFSGRTYDWDN

-236 MADIGKALGTNYEP
+236 MADVGKALGTVYNP
-250 EGSGTG
+250 KGSGTA
-256 TDFLPLV
+256 TDFLPLFF
-263 YNFKYNRGA
+263 NFKYNKGA

-289 RPLLYSARP
+289 RPMLYSARP
-298 VDYGNGHELVVDG
+298 FGEGNGHELVVDG

-328 DGFYKYAPLYNV
+328 DGFYITAPIYCVN
-340 APSIITGIYPEDTDI
+340 PSIVTNIYPQDI
-355 IKLNDIKYML
+355 DIQKVGDIKYVF

-444 IYSTIDE
+444 FYSTIDE

-506 ELAFGHVS
+506 EQAFGHVS

-598 SPNYQEYLCNNNGTR
+598 SPNYQEYLCNNIGTR
-613 VLMTVNRRRFLLGI
+613 VLMTVNRRRFLLDI

-682 NDKIFQNDPT
+682 NDKIFQNNPT

-756 ELSEDGQSVIIKRNG
+756 ELSEDGQNVIIKRNG
-771 KEDLITPVAAVD
+771 KEDLITLVAAVD

-793 EDAEIFDINEDHL
+793 EDAEIFDIDEDHL

-856 RHQLSG
+856 THDLTG
-862 TADIL
+862 TVDIT
-867 IPMTYNP
+867 IPVTDTNKKY
-874 EKQIGAAYFNEETGE
+874 GAAYFNEETGE

-895 EQNKETGEIKITTDH
+895 EYDKTEGAVTISTNH
-910 LSEYAIFEVAN
+910 LSVYGFFE
-921 VGMRNVMLNV
+921 
-931 YKEVPQLYVLNE
+931 LYDDLTSRGFIKPIQAPRELQPLGE
-943 AAKKLLDIISSP
+943 AARKLLELVSSP

-960 MAWQYK
+960 MRWQVR
-966 NEMALWQSC
+966 NDMGLWQSVG
-975 SLDIL
+975 LDVL
-980 YNAANG
+980 FNAANG
-986 ALEAVN
+986 TLETAL
-992 GYKPFAEEVGNAVTA
+992 GYKPFAEEIENAVNA
-1007 MGYLGTALNI
+1007 MGYLATALNVV
-1017 LDVAR
+1017 DVAR
-1022 ADLKGDDVG
+1022 AELRGDDIG
-1031 VAAGTLNTILNYT
+1031 VASGALKTILGHY
-1044 SGQLASAIGTP
+1044 SGVAGQLIGTP
-1055 IMSVSMAGVAAI
+1055 VFTASMATSAAI
-1067 GIALNKFGEKV
+1067 GIALEKFGTMVQQRKID
-1078 AQSKLD
+1078 L
-1084 FYRLAYGIYYSK
+1084 YREAYRIYYSRGSEAVVAGTSK
-1096 EGDKITGNKNYRT
+1096 YGNKWYRT
-1109 PTDWY
+1109 SKDWFELFYTAFNKPDITANRLDSYIETEVRDYCDRFWGDTDAQAMCVAEAKAQGLSSW
-1114 NYFYPAFEK
+1114 FYP
-1123 GNMTASELNAYIE
+1123 
-1136 ESVHNYCNQFW
+1136 
-1147 KDESRTFCI
+1147 DENT
-1156 AEAESRASSMGIS
+1156 
-1169 TWSWETESLR
+1169 R
-1179 KQISDEYFSELM
+1179 KTISDEFFAELM
-1191 NGILVSVFQSI
+1191 NGQLVSVIQSV
-1202 RNHLKIEAHNRY
+1202 RNHVKIDAFNQY
-1214 TVAAKSVAD
+1214 TAEAKSLANLMNTKIGLRVRD
-1223 LVNRQIAIRIWDN
+1223 K
-1236 SWKEGEK
+1236 SCKEGEK
-1243 SKYEGW
+1243 SKYADYSI
-1249 TVRFSYIPSALPD
+1249 RFTYIPRSLPD
-1262 KEDWQVTLNER
+1262 PENLQGTIDEQ
-1273 GRGGIKYFT
+1273 GRANIGYFT
-1282 EYALILNDMPT
+1282 HYALIVHDIPT

-1302 KEVADYPFEIANK
+1302 KEVADYPFEITNK
-1315 KGKQI
+1315 KGVQI
-1320 IDIDLSKGGVEVEN
+1320 IEIDLSTGGVEVEN
-1334 PHMDGLELQYDP
+1334 PNLDGLELIYEPNSVECYSEDHP
-1346 ATVTLPLTM
+1346 EKAI
-1355 AGYDFTY
+1355 
-1362 DNNGNLTKYPWGGNT
+1362 YPIT
-1377 PSMIPVSLD
+1377 RIYFD
-1386 NSFNE
+1386 NSNNK
-1391 KANFQAEIEKF
+1391 KARFETEIEKF
-1402 LHRHGF
+1402 FCRHEF
-1408 ITVDEYGNVKLGD
+1408 ITVDELGNFKIGD
-1421 DISAKFEGNE
+1421 DIVGKFENNGLE
-1431 AKAKFTIDTS
+1431 GSGSFTLNTKYQ
-1441 CPFVEKSKEQFVQGF
+1441 FKEQNISDCLKVF
-1456 NSFWGGEIDGVG
+1456 NSPNWFSEHFEVFRPFNGT
-1468 MLNLLEGTIAHKIEG
+1468 LEHKVKCEF
-1483 EVTITRNAED
+1483 TITRTSVDSKEYEITYTGEGTYSLQTEVLEYITGVVIADNLENSPTPNISAED
-1493 EGYDVAFVGNGTYKF
+1493 IHTTPITADGTF
-1508 NCKNVSLVDN
+1508 R
-1518 VNYAAIKAS
+1518 
-1527 EKLNITVDDITVAD
+1527 
-1541 SQAEGNV
+1541 
-1548 TLKYT
+1548 LKYT

>member
-42 AQSKQRKV
+42 AQSKMRKV

-108 NCPPQMKEVLDFYSL
+108 NCPPQMKDVLDFYSL
-123 SIDSLRKNPEFAA
+123 SIDTLRKNPEFAA
-136 KRRVVQSWPSYI
+136 KRRVAQSWPSYI

-160 WSQWAPYN
+160 WNQWAPYN

-173 GCPTGCVPTAVA
+173 DCPAGCVPTAVA

-190 WRWPDVTREKVSG
+190 WRWPDVTCDKVAG
-203 EDFSGHVYDWDN
+203 EDFSGRTYDWDN

-236 MADIGKALGTNYEP
+236 MADVGKALGTVYNP
-250 EGSGTG
+250 KGSGTA
-256 TDFLPLV
+256 TDFLPLFF
-263 YNFKYNRGA
+263 NFKYNKGTPC
-272 AYHENLTEVMKA
+272 YENLTEVMKA

-289 RPLLYSARP
+289 RPMLYSARP
-298 VDYGNGHELVVDG
+298 FGEGNGHELVVDG

-328 DGFYKYAPLYNV
+328 DGFYITAPIYCVN
-340 APSIITGIYPEDTDI
+340 PSIVTNIYPQDI
-355 IKLNDIKYML
+355 DIQKVGDIKYVF

-506 ELAFGHVS
+506 EQAFGHVS

-534 VGRTFTGNPNFAMLE
+534 VGRTFTSNPSFAMLE
-549 DIGPLA
+549 EIGPLA
-555 FSSCSFPAETF
+555 FSSCTFPAETF

-576 PDAFSMGLVS
+576 PDAFSKGLVS

-613 VLMTVNRRRFLLGI
+613 VLMTVNRRRFLLDI

-756 ELSEDGQSVIIKRNG
+756 ELSEDGQNVIIKRNG

-793 EDAEIFDINEDHL
+793 EDAEIFDIDEDHL

-835 KPNVMD
+835 KPDVMD

-856 RHQLSG
+856 THDLTG
-862 TADIL
+862 TVDIT
-867 IPMTYNP
+867 IPVTDTNKKY
-874 EKQIGAAYFNEETGE
+874 GAAYFNEETGE

-895 EQNKETGEIKITTDH
+895 EYDKTEGAVTISTNH
-910 LSEYAIFEVAN
+910 LSVYGFFE
-921 VGMRNVMLNV
+921 
-931 YKEVPQLYVLNE
+931 LYDDLTSRGFIKPIQAPRELQPLGE
-943 AAKKLLDIISSP
+943 AARKLLELVSSP

-960 MAWQYK
+960 MRWQVR
-966 NEMALWQSC
+966 NDMGLWQSVG
-975 SLDIL
+975 LDVL
-980 YNAANG
+980 FNAANG
-986 ALEAVN
+986 TLETAL
-992 GYKPFAEEVGNAVTA
+992 GYKPFAEEVENAVNA
-1007 MGYLGTALNI
+1007 MGYLATALNVV
-1017 LDVAR
+1017 DVAR
-1022 ADLKGDDVG
+1022 AELRGDDIG
-1031 VAAGTLNTILNYT
+1031 VASGALKTILGHY
-1044 SGQLASAIGTP
+1044 SGVAGQLIGTP
-1055 IMSVSMAGVAAI
+1055 VFTASMATSAAI
-1067 GIALNKFGEKV
+1067 GIALEKFGTMVQQRKID
-1078 AQSKLD
+1078 L
-1084 FYRLAYGIYYSK
+1084 YREAYRIYYSRGSEAVVAGTSK
-1096 EGDKITGNKNYRT
+1096 YGNKWYRT
-1109 PTDWY
+1109 SKDWFELFYTAFNKPDITANRLDSYIETEVRDYCDRFWGDTDAQAMCVAEAKAQGLSSW
-1114 NYFYPAFEK
+1114 FYP
-1123 GNMTASELNAYIE
+1123 
-1136 ESVHNYCNQFW
+1136 
-1147 KDESRTFCI
+1147 DENT
-1156 AEAESRASSMGIS
+1156 
-1169 TWSWETESLR
+1169 R
-1179 KQISDEYFSELM
+1179 KTISDEFFAELM
-1191 NGILVSVFQSI
+1191 NGQLVSVIQSV
-1202 RNHLKIEAHNRY
+1202 RNHVKIDAFNQY
-1214 TVAAKSVAD
+1214 TAEAKSLANLMNTKIGLRVRD
-1223 LVNRQIAIRIWDN
+1223 K
-1236 SWKEGEK
+1236 SCKESEK
-1243 SKYEGW
+1243 SKYADYSI
-1249 TVRFSYIPSALPD
+1249 RFTYIPRSLPD
-1262 KEDWQVTLNER
+1262 PENLQGTIDEQ
-1273 GRGGIKYFT
+1273 GRANIGYFT
-1282 EYALILNDMPT
+1282 HYALIVHDIPT

-1302 KEVADYPFEIANK
+1302 KEVADYPFEITNK

-1320 IDIDLSKGGVEVEN
+1320 IDIDLSTGGVEVEN
-1334 PHMDGLELQYDP
+1334 PNLDGLELIYEPNSVEYYSEDHP
-1346 ATVTLPLTM
+1346 EKAI
-1355 AGYDFTY
+1355 
-1362 DNNGNLTKYPWGGNT
+1362 YPIT
-1377 PSMIPVSLD
+1377 RIYFD
-1386 NSFNE
+1386 NSNNK
-1391 KANFQAEIEKF
+1391 KARFETEIEKF
-1402 LHRHGF
+1402 FCRHEF
-1408 ITVDEYGNVKLGD
+1408 ITVDELGNFKIGD
-1421 DISAKFEGNE
+1421 DIVGKFEDNGLE
-1431 AKAKFTIDTS
+1431 GSGSFTLNTNYQ
-1441 CPFVEKSKEQFVQGF
+1441 FKEQNISDCIKVF
-1456 NSFWGGEIDGVG
+1456 NSPNWFSEHFEVFRPFNGT
-1468 MLNLLEGTIAHKIEG
+1468 LEHKVKCEF
-1483 EVTITRNAED
+1483 TITRTSVDSKEYEITYTGEGTYSLQTEVLEYITGVVIADNLENSPTPNISAED
-1493 EGYDVAFVGNGTYKF
+1493 IHTTPITADGTFK
-1508 NCKNVSLVDN
+1508 
-1518 VNYAAIKAS
+1518 
-1527 EKLNITVDDITVAD
+1527 
-1541 SQAEGNV
+1541 
-1548 TLKYT
+1548 LKYT

>member
-123 SIDSLRKNPEFAA
+123 SIDTLRKNPEFAA
-136 KRRVVQSWPSYI
+136 KRRVAQSWPSYI

-160 WSQWAPYN
+160 WNQWAPYN

-173 GCPTGCVPTAVA
+173 DCPAGCVPTAVA

-190 WRWPDVTREKVSG
+190 WRWPDVTCDKVAG
-203 EDFSGHVYDWDN
+203 EDFSGRTYDWDN

-236 MADIGKALGTNYEP
+236 MADVGKALGTVYNP
-250 EGSGTG
+250 KGSGTS
-256 TDFLPLV
+256 TDFLPLFF
-263 YNFKYNRGA
+263 NFKYNKGA

-289 RPLLYSARP
+289 RPMLYSARP
-298 VDYGNGHELVVDG
+298 FGEGNGHELVVDG

-328 DGFYKYAPLYNV
+328 DGFYITAPIYCVN
-340 APSIITGIYPEDTDI
+340 PSIVTNIYPQDI
-355 IKLNDIKYML
+355 DIQKVGDIKYVF

-444 IYSTIDE
+444 FYSTIDE

-506 ELAFGHVS
+506 EQAFGHVS

-534 VGRTFTGNPNFAMLE
+534 VGRTFTSNPSFAMLE
-549 DIGPLA
+549 EIGPLA
-555 FSSCSFPAETF
+555 FSSCTFPAETF

-576 PDAFSMGLVS
+576 PDAFSKGLVS

-598 SPNYQEYLCNNNGTR
+598 SPNYQEYLCNNIGTR
-613 VLMTVNRRRFLLGI
+613 VLMTVNRRRFLLDI

-682 NDKIFQNDPT
+682 NDNIFQNDPT

-756 ELSEDGQSVIIKRNG
+756 ELSEDGQNVIIKRNG

-793 EDAEIFDINEDHL
+793 EDAEIFDIDEDHL

-856 RHQLSG
+856 THDLTG
-862 TADIL
+862 TVDIT
-867 IPMTYNP
+867 IPVTDTNKKY
-874 EKQIGAAYFNEETGE
+874 GAAYFNEETGE

-895 EQNKETGEIKITTDH
+895 EYDKTEGAVTISTNH
-910 LSEYAIFEVAN
+910 LSVYGFFE
-921 VGMRNVMLNV
+921 
-931 YKEVPQLYVLNE
+931 LYDDLTSRGFIKPIQAPRELQPLGE
-943 AAKKLLDIISSP
+943 AARKLLELVSSP

-960 MAWQYK
+960 MRWQVR
-966 NEMALWQSC
+966 NDMGLWQSVG
-975 SLDIL
+975 LDVL
-980 YNAANG
+980 FNAANG
-986 ALEAVN
+986 TLETAV
-992 GYKPFAEEVGNAVTA
+992 GYKPFAEEIENAVNA
-1007 MGYLGTALNI
+1007 MGYLATALNVV
-1017 LDVAR
+1017 DVAR
-1022 ADLKGDDVG
+1022 AELRGDDIG
-1031 VAAGTLNTILNYT
+1031 VASGALKTILGHY
-1044 SGQLASAIGTP
+1044 SGVAGQLIGTP
-1055 IMSVSMAGVAAI
+1055 VFTASMATSAAI
-1067 GIALNKFGEKV
+1067 GIALEKFGTMVQQRKID
-1078 AQSKLD
+1078 L
-1084 FYRLAYGIYYSK
+1084 YREAYRIYYSRGSEAVVAGTSK
-1096 EGDKITGNKNYRT
+1096 YGNKWYRT
-1109 PTDWY
+1109 SKDWFELFYTAFNKPDITANRLDSYIETEVRDYCDRFWGDTDAQAMCVAEAKAQGLSSW
-1114 NYFYPAFEK
+1114 FYP
-1123 GNMTASELNAYIE
+1123 
-1136 ESVHNYCNQFW
+1136 
-1147 KDESRTFCI
+1147 DENT
-1156 AEAESRASSMGIS
+1156 
-1169 TWSWETESLR
+1169 R
-1179 KQISDEYFSELM
+1179 KTISDEFFAELM
-1191 NGILVSVFQSI
+1191 NGQLVSVIQSV
-1202 RNHLKIEAHNRY
+1202 RNHVKIDAFNQY
-1214 TVAAKSVAD
+1214 TAEAKSLANLMNTKIGLRVRD
-1223 LVNRQIAIRIWDN
+1223 K
-1236 SWKEGEK
+1236 SCKEGEK
-1243 SKYEGW
+1243 SKYADYSI
-1249 TVRFSYIPSALPD
+1249 RFTYIPRSLPD
-1262 KEDWQVTLNER
+1262 PENLQGTIDEQ
-1273 GRGGIKYFT
+1273 GRANIGYFT
-1282 EYALILNDMPT
+1282 HYALIVHDIPT

-1302 KEVADYPFEIANK
+1302 KEVADYPFEITNK

-1320 IDIDLSKGGVEVEN
+1320 IDIDLSTGGVEVEN
-1334 PHMDGLELQYDP
+1334 PNLDGLELIYEPNSVEYYSEDHP
-1346 ATVTLPLTM
+1346 EKAI
-1355 AGYDFTY
+1355 
-1362 DNNGNLTKYPWGGNT
+1362 YPIT
-1377 PSMIPVSLD
+1377 RIYFD
-1386 NSFNE
+1386 NSNNK
-1391 KANFQAEIEKF
+1391 KARFETEIEKF
-1402 LHRHGF
+1402 FCRHEF
-1408 ITVDEYGNVKLGD
+1408 ITVDELGNFKIGD
-1421 DISAKFEGNE
+1421 DIVGKFENNGLE
-1431 AKAKFTIDTS
+1431 GSGSFTLNTNYQ
-1441 CPFVEKSKEQFVQGF
+1441 FKEQNISDCIKVF
-1456 NSFWGGEIDGVG
+1456 NSPNWFSEHFEVFRPFNGT
-1468 MLNLLEGTIAHKIEG
+1468 LEHKVKCEF
-1483 EVTITRNAED
+1483 TITRTSVDSKEYEITYTGEGTYSLQTEVLEYITGVVIADNLENSPTPNISAED
-1493 EGYDVAFVGNGTYKF
+1493 IHTTPITADGTFK
-1508 NCKNVSLVDN
+1508 
-1518 VNYAAIKAS
+1518 
-1527 EKLNITVDDITVAD
+1527 
-1541 SQAEGNV
+1541 
-1548 TLKYT
+1548 LKYT

>member
-37 AKDPT
+37 ANEPT

-123 SIDSLRKNPEFAA
+123 SIDTLRKNPEFAA
-136 KRRVVQSWPSYI
+136 KRRVAQSWPSYI

-160 WSQWAPYN
+160 WNQWAPYN

-173 GCPTGCVPTAVA
+173 DCPAGCVPTAVA

-190 WRWPDVTREKVSG
+190 WRWPDVTCDKVAG
-203 EDFSGHVYDWDN
+203 EDFSGRTYDWDN

-236 MADIGKALGTNYEP
+236 MADVGKALGTVYNP
-250 EGSGTG
+250 KGSGTA
-256 TDFLPLV
+256 TDFLPLFF
-263 YNFKYNRGA
+263 NFKYNKGA

-289 RPLLYSARP
+289 RPMLYSARP
-298 VDYGNGHELVVDG
+298 FGEGNGHELVVDG

-328 DGFYKYAPLYNV
+328 DGFYITAPIYCVN
-340 APSIITGIYPEDTDI
+340 PSIVTNIYPQDI
-355 IKLNDIKYML
+355 DIQKVGDIKYVF

-444 IYSTIDE
+444 FYSTIDE

-506 ELAFGHVS
+506 EQAFGHVS

-598 SPNYQEYLCNNNGTR
+598 SPNYQEYLCNNIGTR
-613 VLMTVNRRRFLLGI
+613 VLMTVNRRRFLLDI

-656 AFQDVTSMSFI
+656 AFQDVTSMSFL

-682 NDKIFQNDPT
+682 NDNIFQNDPT

-756 ELSEDGQSVIIKRNG
+756 ELSEDGQNVIIKRNG

-793 EDAEIFDINEDHL
+793 EDAEIFDIDEDHL

-835 KPNVMD
+835 KPNVME

-856 RHQLSG
+856 THDLTG
-862 TADIL
+862 TVDIT
-867 IPMTYNP
+867 IPVTDTNKKY
-874 EKQIGAAYFNEETGE
+874 GAAYFNEETGE

-895 EQNKETGEIKITTDH
+895 EYDKTEGAVTISTNH
-910 LSEYAIFEVAN
+910 LSVYGFFE
-921 VGMRNVMLNV
+921 
-931 YKEVPQLYVLNE
+931 LYDDLTSRGFIKPIQAPRELQPLGE
-943 AAKKLLDIISSP
+943 AARKLLELVSSP

-960 MAWQYK
+960 MRWQVR
-966 NEMALWQSC
+966 NDMGLWQSVG
-975 SLDIL
+975 LDVL
-980 YNAANG
+980 FNAANG
-986 ALEAVN
+986 TLETAV
-992 GYKPFAEEVGNAVTA
+992 GYKPFAEEIENAVNA
-1007 MGYLGTALNI
+1007 MGYLATALNVV
-1017 LDVAR
+1017 DVAR
-1022 ADLKGDDVG
+1022 AELRGDDIG
-1031 VAAGTLNTILNYT
+1031 VASGALKTILGHY
-1044 SGQLASAIGTP
+1044 SGVAGQLIGTP
-1055 IMSVSMAGVAAI
+1055 VFTASMATSAAI
-1067 GIALNKFGEKV
+1067 GIALEKFGTMVQQRKID
-1078 AQSKLD
+1078 L
-1084 FYRLAYGIYYSK
+1084 YREAYRIYYSRGSEAVVAGTSK
-1096 EGDKITGNKNYRT
+1096 YGNKWYRT
-1109 PTDWY
+1109 SKDWFELFYTAFNKPDITANRLDSYIETEVRDYCDRFWGDTDAQAMCVAEAKAQGLSSW
-1114 NYFYPAFEK
+1114 FYP
-1123 GNMTASELNAYIE
+1123 
-1136 ESVHNYCNQFW
+1136 
-1147 KDESRTFCI
+1147 DENT
-1156 AEAESRASSMGIS
+1156 
-1169 TWSWETESLR
+1169 R
-1179 KQISDEYFSELM
+1179 KTISDEFFAELM
-1191 NGILVSVFQSI
+1191 NGQLVSVIQSV
-1202 RNHLKIEAHNRY
+1202 RNHVKIDAFNQY
-1214 TVAAKSVAD
+1214 TAEAKSLANLMNTKIGLRVRD
-1223 LVNRQIAIRIWDN
+1223 K
-1236 SWKEGEK
+1236 SCKEGEK
-1243 SKYEGW
+1243 SKYADYSI
-1249 TVRFSYIPSALPD
+1249 RFTYIPRSLPD
-1262 KEDWQVTLNER
+1262 PENLQGTIDEQ
-1273 GRGGIKYFT
+1273 GRANIGYFT
-1282 EYALILNDMPT
+1282 HYALIVHDIPT

-1302 KEVADYPFEIANK
+1302 KEVADYPFEITNK

-1320 IDIDLSKGGVEVEN
+1320 IDIDLSTGGVEVEN
-1334 PHMDGLELQYDP
+1334 PNLDGLELIYEPNSVEYYSEDHP
-1346 ATVTLPLTM
+1346 EKAI
-1355 AGYDFTY
+1355 
-1362 DNNGNLTKYPWGGNT
+1362 YPIT
-1377 PSMIPVSLD
+1377 RIYFD
-1386 NSFNE
+1386 NSNNK
-1391 KANFQAEIEKF
+1391 KARFETEIEKF
-1402 LHRHGF
+1402 FCRHEF
-1408 ITVDEYGNVKLGD
+1408 ITVDELGNFKIGD
-1421 DISAKFEGNE
+1421 DIVGKFENNGLE
-1431 AKAKFTIDTS
+1431 GSGSFTLNTKYQ
-1441 CPFVEKSKEQFVQGF
+1441 FKEQNISDCLKVF
-1456 NSFWGGEIDGVG
+1456 NSPNWFSEHFEVFRPFNGT
-1468 MLNLLEGTIAHKIEG
+1468 LEHKVKCEF
-1483 EVTITRNAED
+1483 TITRTSVDSKEYEITYTGEGTYSLQTEVLEYITGVVIADNLENSPTPNISAED
-1493 EGYDVAFVGNGTYKF
+1493 IHTTPITADGTFK
-1508 NCKNVSLVDN
+1508 
-1518 VNYAAIKAS
+1518 
-1527 EKLNITVDDITVAD
+1527 
-1541 SQAEGNV
+1541 
-1548 TLKYT
+1548 LKYT